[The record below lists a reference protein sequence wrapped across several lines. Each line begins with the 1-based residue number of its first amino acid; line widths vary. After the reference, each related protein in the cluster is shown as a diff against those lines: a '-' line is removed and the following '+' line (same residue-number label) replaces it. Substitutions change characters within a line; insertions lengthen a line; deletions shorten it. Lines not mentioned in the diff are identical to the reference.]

1 MTTNNNLPMTHK
13 KVNGNVSLYI
23 CLAAMGLF
31 CIPAGQRAHA
41 ADAESISASSAYQQQ
56 RITVHG
62 KVLDASGQPVPGAS
76 VIEAGTTNG
85 VNTGID
91 GAFSITVRSGASL
104 EVSCIGYETVKVSAS
119 ANMSV
124 TLREDSEF
132 LDEVVVVGFGTQKK
146 VNMTGSVSAV
156 DVDKAFGSKP
166 ITDVSKGLQGVVPG
180 LSISYSTN
188 DLNASPTMK
197 IRGTGSINGDNS
209 PLILLDGVEVPD
221 LSFVNP
227 DNIKSISVLKEAA
240 SSSIYGS
247 RAAWG
252 VVLITSKDG
261 SAVKDRVSITY
272 SNNFSWNQPIGLP
285 KYITDKEG
293 ILAQLEEGIIA
304 QKNVDGNRI
313 EAFGMFYDTIGAGI
327 SRWFDN
333 YSGNLSNPVYKYGE
347 DYEFIDGTPYY
358 YRVSDPNKEI
368 FKTSFSQTHNLTIN
382 GNAGK
387 TNYNISL
394 GYNKNDG
401 TLKAA
406 KKNDVK
412 RYNVNISTNTQVKKW
427 LNIGT
432 KVMYVEKEFEY
443 PYGYEASNGAMGL
456 LYYSM
461 RFPTFFPFGISDGSK
476 LADGTYANAKAATGE
491 GLYFR
496 HGNAYVANESICS
509 SKDQYLTLGG
519 NIKINI
525 APGLSFY
532 GDYTRG
538 RYNYENRTMR
548 QPYYVANWSFPSR
561 AAVTTQNFVERT
573 FVSKIMN
580 TYNAYFDYVIDIH
593 KQHNF
598 AVKVGANAEDLRYD
612 NQSVKVTGVQNPDM
626 PTLNLTDGKNEG
638 IVNES
643 LRHRATAGFF
653 GRINYNYKEKYLLE
667 VNGRY
672 DGSSSFRAGKQWAF
686 FSSASAG
693 YRISEEN
700 FWQNIKPYVPTLKIR
715 ASYGSVG
722 NQALSSWY
730 PYISTM
736 STKDVSWVGTDMNK
750 VSTTSTPAA
759 INADMTWEKIRTL
772 DLGFDAGFFN
782 NELNV
787 SFDWYQ
793 RRNIGML
800 VAGNE
805 IIRYAGI
812 ETAPLENGG
821 NLKTNGW
828 ELQIDYNH
836 SFNKDLA
843 VYGTF
848 TLSDAKSEITKW
860 NNTTGALNGWYKGKQ
875 IGEIWGFTTDRYFN
889 SSDLDADGNLKSSIP
904 DQSYLQNGSFR
915 FGAGDIKYKDLDDN
929 GKIDT
934 GNGTIDNH
942 GDLKRIGNQ
951 LPRYEYSLRLGA
963 MFKGIDFEILFQG
976 VGKRD
981 MWTTSSLFIPHA
993 AGAQMNIFE
1002 NQLDYWT
1009 EDNQNAKFPR
1019 PYVNGTFG
1027 SLSGLPGNSGI
1038 NNFAPQTKYL
1048 NNLAYLR
1055 IKNLTVGY
1063 TIPQKLT
1070 RKLYVEKLRFYFSA
1084 QNLFTF
1090 DHIDGVM
1097 DPECT
1102 GGWSSTF
1109 TNGIDM
1115 TYAGRAMPFNRQWT
1129 CGLQIT
1135 F

>member
-1 MTTNNNLPMTHK
+1 MIHEK
-13 KVNGNVSLYI
+13 KNGNVKLYI
-23 CLAAMGLF
+23 CLAAALCAYLPTGVNMY
-31 CIPAGQRAHA
+31 AARA
-41 ADAESISASSAYQQQ
+41 EKPSASNVYQQT
-56 RITVHG
+56 RILVSG
-62 KVLDASGQPVPGAS
+62 RILDSSGQPVPGAS
-76 VIEAGTTNG
+76 VIEKGTTNG
-85 VNTGID
+85 VNTDID
-91 GAFSITVRSGASL
+91 GKFTISVKSGASL
-104 EVSCIGYETVKVSAS
+104 EVSCIGYETVSVAAS
-119 ANMSV
+119 ENLSV
-124 TLREDSEF
+124 TLREDTQF

-146 VNMTGSVSAV
+146 VNMTGSVAAV

-180 LSISYSTN
+180 LSITYNSN

-197 IRGTGSINGDNS
+197 IRGTGSINGDNT

-227 DNIKSISVLKEAA
+227 DNIKSISVLKDAA

-261 SAVKDRVSITY
+261 SAVKDKVSITY

-285 KYITDKEG
+285 KYITDKKG
-293 ILAQLEEGIIA
+293 VLAQLEEGMIA
-304 QKNVDGNRI
+304 QKNVDGSRI
-313 EAFGMFYDTIGAGI
+313 EAFGMYYDTIGKGI
-327 SRWFDN
+327 TTWFDK

-347 DYEFIDGTPYY
+347 DYEFIEGTPYY

-368 FKTSFSQTHNLTIN
+368 FKTSFSQTHNLSVN
-382 GNAGK
+382 GNTGK
-387 TNYNISL
+387 TNYNIGL
-394 GYNKNDG
+394 GYTMNDG

-412 RYNVNISTNTQVKKW
+412 RYNLNLSTNTQVKNW

-432 KVMYVEKEFEY
+432 KVMYVEKEYEY
-443 PYGYEASNGAMGL
+443 PYGYSQSKGATGL
-456 LYYSM
+456 LYYVM
-461 RFPTFFPFGISDGSK
+461 RFPAFFPFGISDGSK
-476 LADGTYANAKAATGE
+476 LADGTYASDSAATGE

-519 NIKINI
+519 NVRINL

-538 RYNYENRTMR
+538 RYNYENRSMR
-548 QPYYVANWSFPSR
+548 QPYYVANWSFPKK
-561 AAVTTQNFVERT
+561 AAVTTNDFLERT
-573 FVSKIMN
+573 YVSKITN
-580 TYNAYFDYVIDIH
+580 TYNAYFDYLFDIQ

-598 AVKVGANAEDLRYD
+598 AIKVGANAEDLRYD
-612 NQSVKVTGVQNPDM
+612 SQSVKVNGVQDVEH

-638 IVNES
+638 IVDES

-667 VNGRY
+667 LNGRY
-672 DGSSSFRAGKQWAF
+672 DGSSSFRTGKQWAF

-693 YRISEEN
+693 YRISEEK
-700 FWQNIKPYVPTLKIR
+700 FWTNIKPYVPTLKVR

-722 NQALSSWY
+722 NQALDSWY

-736 STKDVSWVGTDMNK
+736 ATETVSWVGTDMNQ
-750 VSTTSTPAA
+750 VSTTTTPSAV
-759 INADMTWEKIRTL
+759 NPDMTWEKIRTL
-772 DLGFDAGFFN
+772 DIGFDAGFFN

-787 SFDWYQ
+787 TFDWYQ
-793 RRNIGML
+793 RRNVGML

-805 IIRYAGI
+805 IVRYAGI
-812 ETAPLENGG
+812 AVAPLENGG
-821 NLKTNGW
+821 DMKTNGW

-836 SFNKDLA
+836 AFNKDFA
-843 VYGTF
+843 IYGTF

-860 NNTTGALNGWYKGKQ
+860 NNTTGALNSWYKGKKL
-875 IGEIWGFTTDRYFN
+875 GEIWGFETDRYFN
-889 SSDLDADGNLKSSIP
+889 SSDVNPDGTLKTGTP

-915 FGAGDIKYKDLDDN
+915 FGAGDIKYKDLNKD

-934 GNGTIDNH
+934 GKGTIDDH

-951 LPRYEYSLRLGA
+951 LPRYEYSLRVGA
-963 MFKGIDFEILFQG
+963 MLKGFDVEVLLQG

-981 MWTTSSLFIPHA
+981 MWSTSSLFIPHA

-1009 EDNQNAKFPR
+1009 ESNQNARFPR
-1019 PYVNGTFG
+1019 PYINGAFG
-1027 SLSGLPGNSGI
+1027 SLSGLPGNSGC

-1055 IKNLTVGY
+1055 VKNFTVGY
-1063 TIPQKLT
+1063 TLPQNLT
-1070 RKLYVEKLRFYFSA
+1070 RKIFVEKLRFYFSA

-1090 DHIDGVM
+1090 DHIDGVI

-1102 GGWSSTF
+1102 GGSSKTY
-1109 TNGIDM
+1109 TNGMDM
-1115 TYAGRAMPFNRQWT
+1115 TMAGRAMPFNRQWS

>member
-1 MTTNNNLPMTHK
+1 MIHEK
-13 KVNGNVSLYI
+13 KNGNVKLYI
-23 CLAAMGLF
+23 CLAAALCAYLPTGVNMY
-31 CIPAGQRAHA
+31 AARA
-41 ADAESISASSAYQQQ
+41 ERPSASNVYQQT
-56 RITVHG
+56 RILVSG
-62 KVLDASGQPVPGAS
+62 RILDSSGQPVPGAS
-76 VIEAGTTNG
+76 VIEKGTTNG
-85 VNTGID
+85 VNTDID
-91 GAFSITVRSGASL
+91 GKFTISVKSGSSL
-104 EVSCIGYETVKVSAS
+104 EVSCIGYETVSVAAS
-119 ANMSV
+119 ENLSV
-124 TLREDSEF
+124 TLREDTQF

-146 VNMTGSVSAV
+146 VNMTGSVAAV

-180 LSISYSTN
+180 LSITYNSN

-197 IRGTGSINGDNS
+197 IRGTGSINGDNT

-227 DNIKSISVLKEAA
+227 DNIKSISVLKDAA
-240 SSSIYGS
+240 SASIYGS

-261 SAVKDRVSITY
+261 SAVKDKVSITY

-293 ILAQLEEGIIA
+293 VLAQLEEGMLA
-304 QKNVDGNRI
+304 QKNVDGSRI
-313 EAFGMFYDTIGAGI
+313 EAFGMYYDTIGKGI
-327 SRWFDN
+327 TTWFDK

-347 DYEFIDGTPYY
+347 DYEFIEGTPYY

-368 FKTSFSQTHNLTIN
+368 FKTSFSQTHNLSVN
-382 GNAGK
+382 GNTGK
-387 TNYNISL
+387 TNYNIGL
-394 GYNKNDG
+394 GYTMNDG

-412 RYNVNISTNTQVKKW
+412 RYNLNLSTNTQVKNW

-432 KVMYVEKEFEY
+432 KVMYVEKEYEY
-443 PYGYEASNGAMGL
+443 PYGYSQSKGATGL
-456 LYYSM
+456 LYYVM
-461 RFPTFFPFGISDGSK
+461 RFPAFFPFGISDGSK
-476 LADGTYANAKAATGE
+476 LADGTYASESAATGE

-519 NIKINI
+519 NVRINL

-538 RYNYENRTMR
+538 RYNYENRSMR
-548 QPYYVANWSFPSR
+548 QPYYVANWSFPKK
-561 AAVTTQNFVERT
+561 AAFTTKDFLERT
-573 FVSKIMN
+573 YVSKITN
-580 TYNAYFDYVIDIH
+580 TYNAYFDYLFDIQ

-598 AVKVGANAEDLRYD
+598 AIKVGANAEDLRYD
-612 NQSVKVTGVQNPDM
+612 SQSVEVNGVQDLEH

-638 IVNES
+638 IVDES

-667 VNGRY
+667 LNGRY
-672 DGSSSFRAGKQWAF
+672 DGSSSFRTGKQWAF

-693 YRISEEN
+693 YRISEEK
-700 FWQNIKPYVPTLKIR
+700 FWTNIKPYVPTLKVR

-722 NQALSSWY
+722 NQALASWY

-736 STKDVSWVGTDMNK
+736 ATETVSWVGTDMNQ
-750 VSTTSTPAA
+750 VSTTTTPSAV
-759 INADMTWEKIRTL
+759 NPDMTWEKIRTL
-772 DLGFDAGFFN
+772 DIGFDAGFFN

-787 SFDWYQ
+787 TFDWYQ
-793 RRNIGML
+793 RRNVGML

-805 IIRYAGI
+805 IVRYAGI
-812 ETAPLENGG
+812 AVAPLENGG
-821 NLKTNGW
+821 DMKTNGW

-836 SFNKDLA
+836 AFNKDFA
-843 VYGTF
+843 IYGTF

-860 NNTTGALNGWYKGKQ
+860 NNTTGALNSWYKGKKL
-875 IGEIWGFTTDRYFN
+875 GEIWGFETDRYFN
-889 SSDLDADGNLKSSIP
+889 SSDVNPDGTLKTGTP

-915 FGAGDIKYKDLDDN
+915 FGAGDIKYKDLNND

-934 GNGTIDNH
+934 GKGTIDDH

-951 LPRYEYSLRLGA
+951 LPRYEYSLRVGA
-963 MFKGIDFEILFQG
+963 MLKGFDVEVLLQG

-981 MWTTSSLFIPHA
+981 MWSTSSLFIPHA

-1009 EDNQNAKFPR
+1009 ESNQNARFPR
-1019 PYVNGTFG
+1019 PYINGAFG
-1027 SLSGLPGNSGI
+1027 SLSGLPGNSGC

-1055 IKNLTVGY
+1055 VKNFTVGY
-1063 TIPQKLT
+1063 TLPQNLT
-1070 RKLYVEKLRFYFSA
+1070 RKIFVEKLRFYFSA

-1102 GGWSSTF
+1102 GGSSKSY
-1109 TNGIDM
+1109 TNGMDM
-1115 TYAGRAMPFNRQWT
+1115 TMAGRAMPFNRQWS

>member
-1 MTTNNNLPMTHK
+1 MIHEK
-13 KVNGNVSLYI
+13 KNGNVKLYI
-23 CLAAMGLF
+23 CLAAALCAYLPTGVNMY
-31 CIPAGQRAHA
+31 AARA
-41 ADAESISASSAYQQQ
+41 EKPSASNVYQQT
-56 RITVHG
+56 RILVSG
-62 KVLDASGQPVPGAS
+62 RILDSSGQPVPGAS
-76 VIEAGTTNG
+76 VIEKGTTNG
-85 VNTGID
+85 VNTDID
-91 GAFSITVRSGASL
+91 GKFTISVKSGSSL
-104 EVSCIGYETVKVSAS
+104 EVSCIGYETVSVAAS
-119 ANMSV
+119 ENLSV
-124 TLREDSEF
+124 TLREDTQF

-146 VNMTGSVSAV
+146 VNMTGSVAAV

-180 LSISYSTN
+180 LSITYNSN

-197 IRGTGSINGDNS
+197 IRGTGSINGDNT

-227 DNIKSISVLKEAA
+227 DNIKSISVLKDAA
-240 SSSIYGS
+240 SASIYGS

-261 SAVKDRVSITY
+261 SAVKDKVSITY

-293 ILAQLEEGIIA
+293 VLAQLEEGMLA
-304 QKNVDGNRI
+304 QKNVDGSRI
-313 EAFGMFYDTIGAGI
+313 EAFGMYYDTIGKGI
-327 SRWFDN
+327 TTWFDK

-347 DYEFIDGTPYY
+347 DYEFIEGTPYY

-368 FKTSFSQTHNLTIN
+368 FKTSFSQTHNLSVN
-382 GNAGK
+382 GNTGK
-387 TNYNISL
+387 TNYNIGL
-394 GYNKNDG
+394 GYTMNDG

-412 RYNVNISTNTQVKKW
+412 RYNLNLSTNTQVKNW

-432 KVMYVEKEFEY
+432 KVMYVEKEYEY
-443 PYGYEASNGAMGL
+443 PYGYSQSKGATGL
-456 LYYSM
+456 LYYVM
-461 RFPTFFPFGISDGSK
+461 RFPAFFPFGISDGSK
-476 LADGTYANAKAATGE
+476 LADGTYASESAATGE

-519 NIKINI
+519 NVRINL

-538 RYNYENRTMR
+538 RYNYENRSMR
-548 QPYYVANWSFPSR
+548 QPYYVANWSFPKK
-561 AAVTTQNFVERT
+561 AAFTTKDFLERT
-573 FVSKIMN
+573 YVSKITN
-580 TYNAYFDYVIDIH
+580 TYNAYFDYLFDIQ

-598 AVKVGANAEDLRYD
+598 AIKVGANAEDLRYD
-612 NQSVKVTGVQNPDM
+612 SQSVEVNGVQDLEH

-638 IVNES
+638 IVDES

-667 VNGRY
+667 LNGRY
-672 DGSSSFRAGKQWAF
+672 DGSSSFRTGKQWAF

-693 YRISEEN
+693 YRISEEK
-700 FWQNIKPYVPTLKIR
+700 FWTNIKPYVPTLKVR

-722 NQALSSWY
+722 NQALASWY

-736 STKDVSWVGTDMNK
+736 ATETVGWVGTDMNN
-750 VSTTSTPAA
+750 VSTTTTPSAV
-759 INADMTWEKIRTL
+759 NPDMTWEKIRTL
-772 DLGFDAGFFN
+772 DIGFDAGFFN

-787 SFDWYQ
+787 TFDWYQ
-793 RRNIGML
+793 RRNVGML

-805 IIRYAGI
+805 IVRYAGI
-812 ETAPLENGG
+812 AVAPLENGG
-821 NLKTNGW
+821 DMKTNGW

-836 SFNKDLA
+836 AFNKDFA
-843 VYGTF
+843 IYGTF

-860 NNTTGALNGWYKGKQ
+860 NNTTGALNSWYKGKKL
-875 IGEIWGFTTDRYFN
+875 GEIWGFETDRYFN
-889 SSDLDADGNLKSSIP
+889 SSDVNPDGTLKTGTP

-915 FGAGDIKYKDLDDN
+915 FGAGDIKYKDLNKD

-934 GNGTIDNH
+934 GKGTIDDH

-951 LPRYEYSLRLGA
+951 LPRYEYSLRVGA
-963 MFKGIDFEILFQG
+963 MLKGFDVEVLLQG

-981 MWTTSSLFIPHA
+981 MWSTSSLFIPHA

-1009 EDNQNAKFPR
+1009 ESNQNARFPR
-1019 PYVNGTFG
+1019 PYINGAFG
-1027 SLSGLPGNSGI
+1027 SLSGLPGNSGC

-1055 IKNLTVGY
+1055 VKNFTVGY
-1063 TIPQKLT
+1063 TLPQNLT
-1070 RKLYVEKLRFYFSA
+1070 RKIFVEKLRFYFSA

-1102 GGWSSTF
+1102 GGSSKSY
-1109 TNGIDM
+1109 TNGMDM
-1115 TYAGRAMPFNRQWT
+1115 TMAGRAMPFNRQWS

>member
-1 MTTNNNLPMTHK
+1 MIHEK
-13 KVNGNVSLYI
+13 KNGNVKLYI
-23 CLAAMGLF
+23 CLAAALCAYLPTGVNMY
-31 CIPAGQRAHA
+31 AARA
-41 ADAESISASSAYQQQ
+41 EKPSASNVYQQT
-56 RITVHG
+56 RILVSG
-62 KVLDASGQPVPGAS
+62 RILDSSGQPVPGAS
-76 VIEAGTTNG
+76 VIEKGTTNG
-85 VNTGID
+85 VNTDID
-91 GAFSITVRSGASL
+91 GKFTISVKSGSSL
-104 EVSCIGYETVKVSAS
+104 EVSCIGYETVSVAAS
-119 ANMSV
+119 ENMSV
-124 TLREDSEF
+124 TLKEDTQF

-146 VNMTGSVSAV
+146 VNMTGSVAAV

-180 LSISYSTN
+180 LSITYNSN

-197 IRGTGSINGDNS
+197 IRGTGSINGDNT

-227 DNIKSISVLKEAA
+227 DNIKSISVLKDAA
-240 SSSIYGS
+240 SASIYGS

-261 SAVKDRVSITY
+261 SAVKDKVSITY

-293 ILAQLEEGIIA
+293 VLAQLEEGMLA
-304 QKNVDGNRI
+304 QKNVDGSRI
-313 EAFGMFYDTIGAGI
+313 EAFGMYYDTIGKGI
-327 SRWFDN
+327 TTWFDK

-347 DYEFIDGTPYY
+347 DYEFIEGTPYY

-368 FKTSFSQTHNLTIN
+368 FKTSFSQTHNLSVN
-382 GNAGK
+382 GNTGK
-387 TNYNISL
+387 TNYNIGL
-394 GYNKNDG
+394 GYTMNDG

-412 RYNVNISTNTQVKKW
+412 RYNLNLSTNTQVKNW

-432 KVMYVEKEFEY
+432 KVMYVEKEYEY
-443 PYGYEASNGAMGL
+443 PYGYSQSKGATGL
-456 LYYSM
+456 LYYVM

-476 LADGTYANAKAATGE
+476 LADGTYASDSAATGE

-519 NIKINI
+519 NVRINL

-538 RYNYENRTMR
+538 RYNYENRSMR
-548 QPYYVANWSFPSR
+548 QPYYVANWSFPKK
-561 AAVTTQNFVERT
+561 AAVITNDFLERT
-573 FVSKIMN
+573 YVSKITN
-580 TYNAYFDYVIDIH
+580 TYNAYFDYLFDIQ

-598 AVKVGANAEDLRYD
+598 AIKVGANAEDLRYD
-612 NQSVKVTGVQNPDM
+612 NQSVKVNGVQDVEH

-638 IVNES
+638 IVDES

-667 VNGRY
+667 LNGRY
-672 DGSSSFRAGKQWAF
+672 DGSSSFRTGKQWAF

-693 YRISEEN
+693 YRISEEK
-700 FWQNIKPYVPTLKIR
+700 FWTNIKPYVPTLKVR

-722 NQALSSWY
+722 NQALESWY

-736 STKDVSWVGTDMNK
+736 ATETVSWIGTDMNQ
-750 VSTTSTPAA
+750 VSTTTTPSAV
-759 INADMTWEKIRTL
+759 NPDMTWEKIRTL
-772 DLGFDAGFFN
+772 DIGFDAGFFN

-787 SFDWYQ
+787 TFDWYQ
-793 RRNIGML
+793 RRNVGML

-805 IIRYAGI
+805 IVRYAGI
-812 ETAPLENGG
+812 AVAPLENGG
-821 NLKTNGW
+821 DMKTNGW

-836 SFNKDLA
+836 AFNKDFA
-843 VYGTF
+843 IYGTF

-860 NNTTGALNGWYKGKQ
+860 NNTTGALNSWYKGKKL
-875 IGEIWGFTTDRYFN
+875 GEIWGFETDRYFN
-889 SSDLDADGNLKSSIP
+889 SSDVNPDGTLKTGTP

-915 FGAGDIKYKDLDDN
+915 FGAGDIKYKDLNKD

-934 GNGTIDNH
+934 GKGTIDDH

-951 LPRYEYSLRLGA
+951 LPRYEYSLRVGA
-963 MFKGIDFEILFQG
+963 MLKGFDVEVLLQG

-981 MWTTSSLFIPHA
+981 MWSTSSLFIPHA

-1009 EDNQNAKFPR
+1009 ESNQNARFPR
-1019 PYVNGTFG
+1019 PYINGAFG
-1027 SLSGLPGNSGI
+1027 SLSGLPGNSGC

-1055 IKNLTVGY
+1055 IKNFTVGY
-1063 TIPQKLT
+1063 TLPQNLT
-1070 RKLYVEKLRFYFSA
+1070 RKIFVEKLRFYFSA

-1102 GGWSSTF
+1102 GGSSKSY
-1109 TNGIDM
+1109 TNGMDM
-1115 TYAGRAMPFNRQWT
+1115 TMAGRAMPFNRQWS

>member
-1 MTTNNNLPMTHK
+1 MIHEK
-13 KVNGNVSLYI
+13 KNGNVKLYI
-23 CLAAMGLF
+23 CLAAALCAYLPTGVNMY
-31 CIPAGQRAHA
+31 AARA
-41 ADAESISASSAYQQQ
+41 EKPSASNVYQQT
-56 RITVHG
+56 RILVSG
-62 KVLDASGQPVPGAS
+62 RILDSSGQPVPGAS
-76 VIEAGTTNG
+76 VIEKGTTNG
-85 VNTGID
+85 VNTDID
-91 GAFSITVRSGASL
+91 GKFTISVKSGSSL
-104 EVSCIGYETVKVSAS
+104 EVSCIGYETVSVAAS
-119 ANMSV
+119 ENLSV
-124 TLREDSEF
+124 TLREDTQF

-146 VNMTGSVSAV
+146 VNMTGSVAAV

-180 LSISYSTN
+180 LSITYNSN

-197 IRGTGSINGDNS
+197 IRGTGSINGDNT

-227 DNIKSISVLKEAA
+227 DNIKSISVLKDAA

-261 SAVKDRVSITY
+261 SAVKDKVSITY

-285 KYITDKEG
+285 KYITDKKG
-293 ILAQLEEGIIA
+293 VLAQLEEGMIA
-304 QKNVDGNRI
+304 QKNVDGSRI
-313 EAFGMFYDTIGAGI
+313 EAFGMYYDTIGKGI
-327 SRWFDN
+327 TTWFDK

-347 DYEFIDGTPYY
+347 DYEFIEGTPYY

-368 FKTSFSQTHNLTIN
+368 FKTSFSQTHNLSVN
-382 GNAGK
+382 GNTGK
-387 TNYNISL
+387 TNYNIGL
-394 GYNKNDG
+394 GYTMNDG

-412 RYNVNISTNTQVKKW
+412 RYNLNLSTNTQVKNW

-432 KVMYVEKEFEY
+432 KVMYVEKEYEY
-443 PYGYEASNGAMGL
+443 PYGYSQSKGATGL
-456 LYYSM
+456 LYYVM
-461 RFPTFFPFGISDGSK
+461 RFPAFFPFGISDGSK
-476 LADGTYANAKAATGE
+476 LADGTYASDEAATGE

-519 NIKINI
+519 NVRINL

-538 RYNYENRTMR
+538 RYNYENRSMR
-548 QPYYVANWSFPSR
+548 QPYYVANWSFPKK
-561 AAVTTQNFVERT
+561 AAVTTNDFLERT
-573 FVSKIMN
+573 YVSKITN
-580 TYNAYFDYVIDIH
+580 TYNAYFDYLFDIQ

-598 AVKVGANAEDLRYD
+598 AIKVGANAEDLRYD
-612 NQSVKVTGVQNPDM
+612 SQSVKVNGVQDVEH

-638 IVNES
+638 IVDES

-667 VNGRY
+667 LNGRY
-672 DGSSSFRAGKQWAF
+672 DGSSSFRTGKQWAF

-693 YRISEEN
+693 YRISEEK
-700 FWQNIKPYVPTLKIR
+700 FWTNIKPYVPTLKVR

-722 NQALSSWY
+722 NQALDSWY

-736 STKDVSWVGTDMNK
+736 ATETVSWVGTDMNH
-750 VSTTSTPAA
+750 VSTTTTPSAV
-759 INADMTWEKIRTL
+759 NPDMTWEKIRTL
-772 DLGFDAGFFN
+772 DIGFDAGFFN

-787 SFDWYQ
+787 TFDWYQ
-793 RRNIGML
+793 RRNVGML

-805 IIRYAGI
+805 IVRYAGI
-812 ETAPLENGG
+812 AVAPLENGG
-821 NLKTNGW
+821 DMKTNGW

-836 SFNKDLA
+836 AFNKDFA
-843 VYGTF
+843 IYGTF

-860 NNTTGALNGWYKGKQ
+860 NNTTGALNSWYKGKKL
-875 IGEIWGFTTDRYFN
+875 GEIWGFETDRYFN
-889 SSDLDADGNLKSSIP
+889 SSDVNPDGTLKTGTP

-915 FGAGDIKYKDLDDN
+915 FGAGDIKYKDLNND

-934 GNGTIDNH
+934 GKGTIDDH

-951 LPRYEYSLRLGA
+951 LPRYEYSLRVGA
-963 MFKGIDFEILFQG
+963 MLKGFDVEVLLQG

-981 MWTTSSLFIPHA
+981 MWSTSSLFVPHA

-1009 EDNQNAKFPR
+1009 ESNQNARFPR
-1019 PYVNGTFG
+1019 PYINGAFG
-1027 SLSGLPGNSGI
+1027 SLSGLPGNSGC

-1055 IKNLTVGY
+1055 VKNFTVGY
-1063 TIPQKLT
+1063 TLPQNLT
-1070 RKLYVEKLRFYFSA
+1070 RKIFVEKLRFYFSA

-1102 GGWSSTF
+1102 GGSSKTY
-1109 TNGIDM
+1109 TNGMDM
-1115 TYAGRAMPFNRQWT
+1115 TMAGRAMPFNRQWS

>member
-1 MTTNNNLPMTHK
+1 MIHEK
-13 KVNGNVSLYI
+13 KNGNVKLYI
-23 CLAAMGLF
+23 CLAAALCAYLPTGVNMY
-31 CIPAGQRAHA
+31 AARA
-41 ADAESISASSAYQQQ
+41 EKPSASNVYQQT
-56 RITVHG
+56 RILVSG
-62 KVLDASGQPVPGAS
+62 RILDSSGQPVPGAS
-76 VIEAGTTNG
+76 VIEKGTTNG
-85 VNTGID
+85 VNTDID
-91 GAFSITVRSGASL
+91 GKFTISVKSGASL
-104 EVSCIGYETVKVSAS
+104 EVSCIGYETISVAAS
-119 ANMSV
+119 ENMSV
-124 TLREDSEF
+124 TLKEDTQF

-146 VNMTGSVSAV
+146 VNMTGSVAAV

-180 LSISYSTN
+180 LSITYNSN

-197 IRGTGSINGDNS
+197 IRGTGSINGDNT

-227 DNIKSISVLKEAA
+227 DNIKSISVLKDAA
-240 SSSIYGS
+240 SASIYGS

-261 SAVKDRVSITY
+261 SAVKDKVSITY

-293 ILAQLEEGIIA
+293 VLAQLEEGMLA
-304 QKNVDGNRI
+304 QKNVDGSRI
-313 EAFGMFYDTIGAGI
+313 EAFGMYYDTIGKGI
-327 SRWFDN
+327 TTWFDK

-347 DYEFIDGTPYY
+347 DYEFIEGTPYY

-368 FKTSFSQTHNLTIN
+368 FKTSFSQTHNLSVN
-382 GNAGK
+382 GNTGK
-387 TNYNISL
+387 TNYNIGL
-394 GYNKNDG
+394 GYTMNDG

-412 RYNVNISTNTQVKKW
+412 RYNLNLSTNTQVKNW

-432 KVMYVEKEFEY
+432 KVMYVEKEYEY
-443 PYGYEASNGAMGL
+443 PYGYSQSKGATGL
-456 LYYSM
+456 LYYVM

-476 LADGTYANAKAATGE
+476 LADGTYASDSAATGE

-519 NIKINI
+519 NVRINL
-525 APGLSFY
+525 APGLSFH

-538 RYNYENRTMR
+538 RYNYENRSMR
-548 QPYYVANWSFPSR
+548 QPYYVANWSFPKK
-561 AAVTTQNFVERT
+561 AAVTTNDFLERT
-573 FVSKIMN
+573 YVSKITN
-580 TYNAYFDYVIDIH
+580 TYNAYFDYLFDIQ

-598 AVKVGANAEDLRYD
+598 AIKVGANAEDLRYD
-612 NQSVKVTGVQNPDM
+612 NQSVKVNGVQDVEH

-638 IVNES
+638 IVDES

-667 VNGRY
+667 LNGRY
-672 DGSSSFRAGKQWAF
+672 DGSSPFRTGKQWAF

-693 YRISEEN
+693 YRISEEK
-700 FWQNIKPYVPTLKIR
+700 FWTNIKPYVPTLKVR

-722 NQALSSWY
+722 NQALESWY

-736 STKDVSWVGTDMNK
+736 ATETVSWIGTDMNQ
-750 VSTTSTPAA
+750 VSTTTTPSAV
-759 INADMTWEKIRTL
+759 NPDMTWEKIRTL
-772 DLGFDAGFFN
+772 DIGFDAGFFN

-787 SFDWYQ
+787 TFDWYQ
-793 RRNIGML
+793 RRNVGML

-805 IIRYAGI
+805 IVRYAGI
-812 ETAPLENGG
+812 AVAPLENGG
-821 NLKTNGW
+821 DMKTNGW

-836 SFNKDLA
+836 AFNKDFA
-843 VYGTF
+843 IYGTF

-860 NNTTGALNGWYKGKQ
+860 NNTTGALNSWYKGKKL
-875 IGEIWGFTTDRYFN
+875 GEIWGFETDRYFN
-889 SSDLDADGNLKSSIP
+889 SSDVNPDGTLKTGTP

-915 FGAGDIKYKDLDDN
+915 FGAGDIKYKDLNKD

-934 GNGTIDNH
+934 GKGTIDDH

-951 LPRYEYSLRLGA
+951 LPRYEYSLRVGA
-963 MFKGIDFEILFQG
+963 MLKGFDVEVLLQG

-981 MWTTSSLFIPHA
+981 MWSTSSLFIPHA
-993 AGAQMNIFE
+993 AGVQMNIFE

-1009 EDNQNAKFPR
+1009 ESNQNARFPR
-1019 PYVNGTFG
+1019 PYINGAFG
-1027 SLSGLPGNSGI
+1027 SLSGLPGNSGC

-1055 IKNLTVGY
+1055 VKNFTVGY
-1063 TIPQKLT
+1063 TLPQNLT
-1070 RKLYVEKLRFYFSA
+1070 RKIFVEKLRFYFSA

-1102 GGWSSTF
+1102 GGSSKSY
-1109 TNGIDM
+1109 TNGMDM
-1115 TYAGRAMPFNRQWT
+1115 TMAGRAMPFNRQWS
-1129 CGLQIT
+1129 CGLHIT

>member
-1 MTTNNNLPMTHK
+1 MIHEK
-13 KVNGNVSLYI
+13 KNGNVKLYI
-23 CLAAMGLF
+23 CLAAALCAYLPTGVNMY
-31 CIPAGQRAHA
+31 AARA
-41 ADAESISASSAYQQQ
+41 EKPSASNVYQQT
-56 RITVHG
+56 RILVSG
-62 KVLDASGQPVPGAS
+62 RILDSSGQPVPGAS
-76 VIEAGTTNG
+76 IIEKGTTNG
-85 VNTGID
+85 VNTDID
-91 GAFSITVRSGASL
+91 GKFTISVKSGSSL
-104 EVSCIGYETVKVSAS
+104 EVSCIGYETVSVAAS
-119 ANMSV
+119 ENLSV
-124 TLREDSEF
+124 TLKEDTQF

-146 VNMTGSVSAV
+146 VNMTGSVAAV

-180 LSISYSTN
+180 LSITYNSN

-197 IRGTGSINGDNS
+197 IRGTGSINGDNT

-227 DNIKSISVLKEAA
+227 DNIKSISVLKDAA
-240 SSSIYGS
+240 SASIYGS

-261 SAVKDRVSITY
+261 SAVKDKVSITY

-293 ILAQLEEGIIA
+293 VLAQLEEGMLA
-304 QKNVDGNRI
+304 QKNVDGSRI
-313 EAFGMFYDTIGAGI
+313 EAFGMYYDTIGKGI
-327 SRWFDN
+327 TTWFDK

-347 DYEFIDGTPYY
+347 DYEFIEGTPYY

-368 FKTSFSQTHNLTIN
+368 FKTSFSQTHNLSVT
-382 GNAGK
+382 GNTGK
-387 TNYNISL
+387 TNYNIGL
-394 GYNKNDG
+394 GYTMNDG

-412 RYNVNISTNTQVKKW
+412 RYNLNLSTNTQVKNW

-432 KVMYVEKEFEY
+432 KVMYVEKEYEY
-443 PYGYEASNGAMGL
+443 PYGYSQSKGATGL
-456 LYYSM
+456 LYYVM

-476 LADGTYANAKAATGE
+476 LADGTYASESAATGE

-519 NIKINI
+519 NVRINL

-538 RYNYENRTMR
+538 RYNYENRSMR
-548 QPYYVANWSFPSR
+548 QPYYVANWSFPKK
-561 AAVTTQNFVERT
+561 AAVTTNDFLERSY
-573 FVSKIMN
+573 VSKITN
-580 TYNAYFDYVIDIH
+580 TYNAYFDYLFDIQ

-598 AVKVGANAEDLRYD
+598 AIKVGANAEDLRYD
-612 NQSVKVTGVQNPDM
+612 NQSVKVNGVQDVEH

-638 IVNES
+638 IVDES

-667 VNGRY
+667 LNGRY
-672 DGSSSFRAGKQWAF
+672 DGSSSFRTGKQWAF

-693 YRISEEN
+693 YRISEEK
-700 FWQNIKPYVPTLKIR
+700 FWTNIKPYVPTLKVR

-722 NQALSSWY
+722 NQALDSWY

-736 STKDVSWVGTDMNK
+736 ATETVSWIGTDMNQ
-750 VSTTSTPAA
+750 VSTTTTPSAV
-759 INADMTWEKIRTL
+759 NPDMTWEKIRTL
-772 DLGFDAGFFN
+772 DIGFDAGFFN

-787 SFDWYQ
+787 TFDWYQ
-793 RRNIGML
+793 RRNVGML

-805 IIRYAGI
+805 IVRYAGI
-812 ETAPLENGG
+812 AVAPLENGG
-821 NLKTNGW
+821 DMKTNGW

-836 SFNKDLA
+836 AFNKDFA
-843 VYGTF
+843 IYGTF

-860 NNTTGALNGWYKGKQ
+860 NNTTGALNSWYKGKKL
-875 IGEIWGFTTDRYFN
+875 GEIWGFETDRYFN
-889 SSDLDADGNLKSSIP
+889 SSDMNPDGTLKTGTP

-915 FGAGDIKYKDLDDN
+915 FGAGDIKYKDLNND

-934 GNGTIDNH
+934 GKGTIDDH

-951 LPRYEYSLRLGA
+951 LPRYEYSLRVGA
-963 MFKGIDFEILFQG
+963 MLKGFDVEVLLQG

-981 MWTTSSLFIPHA
+981 MWSTSSLFIPHA

-1009 EDNQNAKFPR
+1009 ESNQNARFPR
-1019 PYVNGTFG
+1019 PYINGAFG
-1027 SLSGLPGNSGI
+1027 SLSGLPGNSGC

-1055 IKNLTVGY
+1055 VKNFTVGY
-1063 TIPQKLT
+1063 TLPQNLT
-1070 RKLYVEKLRFYFSA
+1070 RKIFVEKLRFYFSA

-1102 GGWSSTF
+1102 GGSSKSY
-1109 TNGIDM
+1109 TNGMDM
-1115 TYAGRAMPFNRQWT
+1115 TMAGRAMPFNRQWS

>member
-1 MTTNNNLPMTHK
+1 MIHEK
-13 KVNGNVSLYI
+13 KNGNVKLYI
-23 CLAAMGLF
+23 CLAAALCAYLPTGVNMY
-31 CIPAGQRAHA
+31 AARA
-41 ADAESISASSAYQQQ
+41 EKPSASNVYQQT
-56 RITVHG
+56 RILVSG
-62 KVLDASGQPVPGAS
+62 RILDSSGQPVPGAS
-76 VIEAGTTNG
+76 IIEKGTTNG
-85 VNTGID
+85 VNTDID
-91 GAFSITVRSGASL
+91 GKFTISVKSGSSL
-104 EVSCIGYETVKVSAS
+104 EVSCIGYETVSVAAS
-119 ANMSV
+119 ENLSV
-124 TLREDSEF
+124 TLREDTQF

-146 VNMTGSVSAV
+146 VNMTGSVAAV

-180 LSISYSTN
+180 LSITYNSN

-197 IRGTGSINGDNS
+197 IRGTGSINGDNT

-227 DNIKSISVLKEAA
+227 DNIKSISVLKDAA
-240 SSSIYGS
+240 SASIYGS

-261 SAVKDRVSITY
+261 SAVKDKVSITY

-293 ILAQLEEGIIA
+293 VLAQLEEGMLA
-304 QKNVDGNRI
+304 QKNVDGSRI
-313 EAFGMFYDTIGAGI
+313 EAFGMYYDTIGKGI
-327 SRWFDN
+327 TTWFDK

-347 DYEFIDGTPYY
+347 DYEFIEGTPYY

-368 FKTSFSQTHNLTIN
+368 FKTSFSQTHNLSVT
-382 GNAGK
+382 GNTGK
-387 TNYNISL
+387 TNYNIGL
-394 GYNKNDG
+394 GYTMNDG

-412 RYNVNISTNTQVKKW
+412 RYNLNLSTNTQVKNW

-432 KVMYVEKEFEY
+432 KVMYVEKEYEY
-443 PYGYEASNGAMGL
+443 PYGYSQSKGATGL
-456 LYYSM
+456 LYYVM

-476 LADGTYANAKAATGE
+476 LDDGTYASESAATGE

-519 NIKINI
+519 NVRINL

-538 RYNYENRTMR
+538 RYNYENRSMR
-548 QPYYVANWSFPSR
+548 QPYYVANWSFPKK
-561 AAVTTQNFVERT
+561 AAVTTNDFLERSY
-573 FVSKIMN
+573 VSKITN
-580 TYNAYFDYVIDIH
+580 TYNAYFDYLFDIQ

-598 AVKVGANAEDLRYD
+598 AIKVGANAEDLRYD
-612 NQSVKVTGVQNPDM
+612 NQSVKVNGVQDVEH

-638 IVNES
+638 IVDES

-667 VNGRY
+667 LNGRY
-672 DGSSSFRAGKQWAF
+672 DGSSSFRTGKQWAF

-693 YRISEEN
+693 YRISEEK
-700 FWQNIKPYVPTLKIR
+700 FWTNIKPYVPTLKVR

-722 NQALSSWY
+722 NQALDSWY

-736 STKDVSWVGTDMNK
+736 ATETVSWIGTDMNQ
-750 VSTTSTPAA
+750 VSTTTTPSAV
-759 INADMTWEKIRTL
+759 NPDMTWEKIRTL
-772 DLGFDAGFFN
+772 DIGFDAGFFN

-787 SFDWYQ
+787 TFDWYQ
-793 RRNIGML
+793 RRNVGML

-805 IIRYAGI
+805 IVRYAGI
-812 ETAPLENGG
+812 AVAPLENGG
-821 NLKTNGW
+821 DMKTNGW

-836 SFNKDLA
+836 AFNKDFA
-843 VYGTF
+843 IYGTF

-860 NNTTGALNGWYKGKQ
+860 NNTTGALNSWYKGKKL
-875 IGEIWGFTTDRYFN
+875 GEIWGFETDRYFN
-889 SSDLDADGNLKSSIP
+889 SSDVNPDGTLKTGTP

-915 FGAGDIKYKDLDDN
+915 FGAGDIKYKDLNKD

-934 GNGTIDNH
+934 GKGTIDDH

-951 LPRYEYSLRLGA
+951 LPRYEYSLRVGA
-963 MFKGIDFEILFQG
+963 MLKGFDVEVLLQG

-981 MWTTSSLFIPHA
+981 MWSTSSLFIPHA

-1009 EDNQNAKFPR
+1009 ESNQNARFPR
-1019 PYVNGTFG
+1019 PYINGAFG
-1027 SLSGLPGNSGI
+1027 SLSGLPGNSGC

-1055 IKNLTVGY
+1055 IKNFTVGY
-1063 TIPQKLT
+1063 TLPQNLT
-1070 RKLYVEKLRFYFSA
+1070 RKIFVEKLRFYFSA

-1102 GGWSSTF
+1102 GGSSKSY
-1109 TNGIDM
+1109 TNGMDM
-1115 TYAGRAMPFNRQWT
+1115 TMAGRAMPFNRQWS

>member
-1 MTTNNNLPMTHK
+1 MIHEK
-13 KVNGNVSLYI
+13 KNGNVKLYI
-23 CLAAMGLF
+23 CLAAALCAYLPTGVNMY
-31 CIPAGQRAHA
+31 AARA
-41 ADAESISASSAYQQQ
+41 EKPSASNVYQQT
-56 RITVHG
+56 RILVSG
-62 KVLDASGQPVPGAS
+62 RILDSSGQPVPGAS
-76 VIEAGTTNG
+76 IIEKGTTNG
-85 VNTGID
+85 VNTDID
-91 GAFSITVRSGASL
+91 GKFTISVKAGSSL
-104 EVSCIGYETVKVSAS
+104 EVSCIGYETVSVAAS
-119 ANMSV
+119 ENLSV
-124 TLREDSEF
+124 TLREDTQF

-146 VNMTGSVSAV
+146 VNMTGSVAAV

-180 LSISYSTN
+180 LSITYNSN

-197 IRGTGSINGDNS
+197 IRGTGSINGDNT

-227 DNIKSISVLKEAA
+227 DNIKSISVLKDAA
-240 SSSIYGS
+240 SASIYGS

-261 SAVKDRVSITY
+261 SAVKDKVSITY

-293 ILAQLEEGIIA
+293 VLAQLEEGMLA
-304 QKNVDGNRI
+304 QKNVDGSRI
-313 EAFGMFYDTIGAGI
+313 EAFGMYYDTIGKGI
-327 SRWFDN
+327 TTWFDK

-347 DYEFIDGTPYY
+347 DYEFIEGTPYY

-368 FKTSFSQTHNLTIN
+368 FKTSFSQTHNLSVT
-382 GNAGK
+382 GNTGK
-387 TNYNISL
+387 TNYNIGL
-394 GYNKNDG
+394 GYTMNDG

-412 RYNVNISTNTQVKKW
+412 RYNLNLSTNTQVKNW

-432 KVMYVEKEFEY
+432 KVMYVEKEYKY
-443 PYGYEASNGAMGL
+443 PYGYSQSKGATGL
-456 LYYSM
+456 LYYVM

-476 LADGTYANAKAATGE
+476 LADGTYASESAATGE

-519 NIKINI
+519 NVRINL

-538 RYNYENRTMR
+538 RYNYENRSMR
-548 QPYYVANWSFPSR
+548 QPYYVANWSFPKK
-561 AAVTTQNFVERT
+561 AAVTTNDFLERSY
-573 FVSKIMN
+573 VSKITN
-580 TYNAYFDYVIDIH
+580 TYNAYFDYLFDIQ

-598 AVKVGANAEDLRYD
+598 AIKVGANAEDLRYD
-612 NQSVKVTGVQNPDM
+612 NQSVKVNGVQDVEH

-638 IVNES
+638 IVDES

-667 VNGRY
+667 LNGRY
-672 DGSSSFRAGKQWAF
+672 DGSSSFRTGKQWAF

-693 YRISEEN
+693 YRISEEK
-700 FWQNIKPYVPTLKIR
+700 FWTNIKPYVPTLKVR

-722 NQALSSWY
+722 NQALDSWY

-736 STKDVSWVGTDMNK
+736 ATETVGWIGTDMNQ
-750 VSTTSTPAA
+750 VSTTTTPSAV
-759 INADMTWEKIRTL
+759 NPDMTWEKIRTL
-772 DLGFDAGFFN
+772 DIGFDAGFFN

-787 SFDWYQ
+787 TFDWYQ
-793 RRNIGML
+793 RRNVGML

-805 IIRYAGI
+805 IVRYAGI
-812 ETAPLENGG
+812 AVAPLENGG
-821 NLKTNGW
+821 DMKTNGW

-836 SFNKDLA
+836 AFNKDFA
-843 VYGTF
+843 IYGTF

-860 NNTTGALNGWYKGKQ
+860 NNTTGALNSWYKGKKL
-875 IGEIWGFTTDRYFN
+875 GEIWGFETDRYFN
-889 SSDLDADGNLKSSIP
+889 SSDVNPDGTLKTGTP

-915 FGAGDIKYKDLDDN
+915 FGAGDIKYKDLNKD

-934 GNGTIDNH
+934 GKGTIDDH

-951 LPRYEYSLRLGA
+951 LPRYEYSLRVGA
-963 MFKGIDFEILFQG
+963 MLKGFDVEVLLQG

-981 MWTTSSLFIPHA
+981 MWSTSSLFIPHA

-1009 EDNQNAKFPR
+1009 ESNQNARFPR
-1019 PYVNGTFG
+1019 PYINGAFG
-1027 SLSGLPGNSGI
+1027 SLSGLPGNSGC

-1055 IKNLTVGY
+1055 VKNFTVGY
-1063 TIPQKLT
+1063 TLPQNLT
-1070 RKLYVEKLRFYFSA
+1070 RKIFVEKLRFYFSA

-1102 GGWSSTF
+1102 GGSSKSY
-1109 TNGIDM
+1109 TNGMDM
-1115 TYAGRAMPFNRQWT
+1115 TMAGRAMPFNRQWS

>member
-1 MTTNNNLPMTHK
+1 MIHEK
-13 KVNGNVSLYI
+13 KNGNVKLYI
-23 CLAAMGLF
+23 CLAAALCAYLPTGVNMY
-31 CIPAGQRAHA
+31 AARA
-41 ADAESISASSAYQQQ
+41 EKPSASNVYQQT
-56 RITVHG
+56 RILVSG
-62 KVLDASGQPVPGAS
+62 RILDSSGQPVPGAS
-76 VIEAGTTNG
+76 VIEKGTTNG
-85 VNTGID
+85 VNTDID
-91 GAFSITVRSGASL
+91 GKFTISVKSGASL
-104 EVSCIGYETVKVSAS
+104 EVSCIGYETVSVAAS
-119 ANMSV
+119 ENMSV
-124 TLREDSEF
+124 TLKEDTQF

-146 VNMTGSVSAV
+146 VNMTGSVAAV

-180 LSISYSTN
+180 LSITYNSN

-197 IRGTGSINGDNS
+197 IRGTGSINGDNT

-227 DNIKSISVLKEAA
+227 DNIKSISVLKDAA
-240 SSSIYGS
+240 SASIYGS

-261 SAVKDRVSITY
+261 SAVKDKVSITY

-293 ILAQLEEGIIA
+293 VLAQLEEGMLA
-304 QKNVDGNRI
+304 QKNVDGSRI
-313 EAFGMFYDTIGAGI
+313 EAFGMYYDTIGKGI
-327 SRWFDN
+327 TTWFDK

-347 DYEFIDGTPYY
+347 DYEFIEGTPYY

-368 FKTSFSQTHNLTIN
+368 FKTSFSQTHNLSVN
-382 GNAGK
+382 GNTGK
-387 TNYNISL
+387 TNYNIGL
-394 GYNKNDG
+394 GYTMNDG

-412 RYNVNISTNTQVKKW
+412 RYNLNLSTNTQVKNW

-432 KVMYVEKEFEY
+432 KVMYVEKEYEY
-443 PYGYEASNGAMGL
+443 PYGYSQSKGATGL
-456 LYYSM
+456 LYYVM

-476 LADGTYANAKAATGE
+476 LADGTYASDSAATGE

-519 NIKINI
+519 NVRINL

-538 RYNYENRTMR
+538 RYNYENRSMR
-548 QPYYVANWSFPSR
+548 QPYYVANWSFPKK
-561 AAVTTQNFVERT
+561 AAVTTNDFLERT
-573 FVSKIMN
+573 YVSKITN
-580 TYNAYFDYVIDIH
+580 TYNAYFDYLFDIQ

-598 AVKVGANAEDLRYD
+598 AIKVGANAEDLRYD
-612 NQSVKVTGVQNPDM
+612 NQSVKVNGVQDVEH

-638 IVNES
+638 IVDES

-667 VNGRY
+667 LNGRY
-672 DGSSSFRAGKQWAF
+672 DGSSSFRTGKQWAF

-693 YRISEEN
+693 YRISEEK
-700 FWQNIKPYVPTLKIR
+700 FWTNIKPYVPTLKVR

-722 NQALSSWY
+722 NQALESWY

-736 STKDVSWVGTDMNK
+736 ATETVSWIGTDMNQ
-750 VSTTSTPAA
+750 VSTTTTPSAV
-759 INADMTWEKIRTL
+759 NPDMTWEKIRTL
-772 DLGFDAGFFN
+772 DIGFDAGFFN

-787 SFDWYQ
+787 TFDWYQ
-793 RRNIGML
+793 RRNVGML

-805 IIRYAGI
+805 IVRYAGI
-812 ETAPLENGG
+812 AVAPLENGG
-821 NLKTNGW
+821 DMKTNGW

-836 SFNKDLA
+836 AFNKDFA
-843 VYGTF
+843 IYGTF

-860 NNTTGALNGWYKGKQ
+860 NNTTGALNSWYKGKKL
-875 IGEIWGFTTDRYFN
+875 GEIWGFETDRYFN
-889 SSDLDADGNLKSSIP
+889 SSDVNPDGTLKTGTP

-915 FGAGDIKYKDLDDN
+915 FGAGDIKYKDLNKD

-934 GNGTIDNH
+934 GKGTIDDH

-951 LPRYEYSLRLGA
+951 LPRYEYSLRVGA
-963 MFKGIDFEILFQG
+963 MLKGFDVEILFQG

-981 MWTTSSLFIPHA
+981 MWSTSSLFIPHA

-1009 EDNQNAKFPR
+1009 ESNQNARFPR
-1019 PYVNGTFG
+1019 PYINGAFG
-1027 SLSGLPGNSGI
+1027 SLSGLPGNSGC

-1055 IKNLTVGY
+1055 VKNFTVGY
-1063 TIPQKLT
+1063 TLPQNLT
-1070 RKLYVEKLRFYFSA
+1070 RKIFVEKLRFYFSA

-1102 GGWSSTF
+1102 GGSSKSY
-1109 TNGIDM
+1109 TNGMDM
-1115 TYAGRAMPFNRQWT
+1115 TMAGRAMPFNRQWS

>member
-1 MTTNNNLPMTHK
+1 MIHEK
-13 KVNGNVSLYI
+13 KNGNVKLYI
-23 CLAAMGLF
+23 CLAAALCAYLPTGVSMY
-31 CIPAGQRAHA
+31 AARA
-41 ADAESISASSAYQQQ
+41 EKPSASNVYQQT
-56 RITVHG
+56 RILVSG
-62 KVLDASGQPVPGAS
+62 RILDSSGQPVPGAS
-76 VIEAGTTNG
+76 VIEKGTTNG
-85 VNTGID
+85 VNTDID
-91 GAFSITVRSGASL
+91 GKFSISVKSGASL
-104 EVSCIGYETVKVSAS
+104 EVSCIGYETVSVAAS
-119 ANMSV
+119 ENLSV
-124 TLREDSEF
+124 TLREDTQF

-146 VNMTGSVSAV
+146 VNMTGSVAAV

-180 LSISYSTN
+180 LSITYNSN

-197 IRGTGSINGDNS
+197 IRGTGSINGDNT

-227 DNIKSISVLKEAA
+227 DNIKSISVLKDAA
-240 SSSIYGS
+240 SASIYGS

-261 SAVKDRVSITY
+261 SAVKDKVSITY

-293 ILAQLEEGIIA
+293 VLAQLEEGMLA
-304 QKNVDGNRI
+304 QKNVDGSRI
-313 EAFGMFYDTIGAGI
+313 EAFGMYYDTIGKGI
-327 SRWFDN
+327 TTWFDK

-347 DYEFIDGTPYY
+347 DYEFIEGTPYY

-368 FKTSFSQTHNLTIN
+368 FKTSFSQTHNLSVN
-382 GNAGK
+382 GNTGK
-387 TNYNISL
+387 TNYNIGL
-394 GYNKNDG
+394 GYTMNDG

-412 RYNVNISTNTQVKKW
+412 RYNLNLSTNTQVKNW

-432 KVMYVEKEFEY
+432 KVMYVEKEYEY
-443 PYGYEASNGAMGL
+443 PYGYSQSKGATGL
-456 LYYSM
+456 LYYVM

-476 LADGTYANAKAATGE
+476 LADGTYASDSAATGE

-519 NIKINI
+519 NVRINL

-538 RYNYENRTMR
+538 RYNYENRSMR
-548 QPYYVANWSFPSR
+548 QPYYVANWSFPKK
-561 AAVTTQNFVERT
+561 AAVTTNDFLERT
-573 FVSKIMN
+573 YVSKITN
-580 TYNAYFDYVIDIH
+580 TYNAYFDYLFDIQ

-598 AVKVGANAEDLRYD
+598 AIKVGANAEDLRYD
-612 NQSVKVTGVQNPDM
+612 SQSVKVNGVQDVEH

-638 IVNES
+638 IVDES

-667 VNGRY
+667 LNGRY
-672 DGSSSFRAGKQWAF
+672 DGSSSFRTGKQWAF

-693 YRISEEN
+693 YRISEEK
-700 FWQNIKPYVPTLKIR
+700 FWTNIKPYVPTLKVR

-722 NQALSSWY
+722 NQALDSWY

-736 STKDVSWVGTDMNK
+736 ATETVSWVGTDMNQ
-750 VSTTSTPAA
+750 VSTTTTPSAV
-759 INADMTWEKIRTL
+759 NPDMTWEKIRTL
-772 DLGFDAGFFN
+772 DIGFDAGFFN

-787 SFDWYQ
+787 TFDWYQ
-793 RRNIGML
+793 RRNVGML

-805 IIRYAGI
+805 IVRYAGI
-812 ETAPLENGG
+812 AVAPLENGG
-821 NLKTNGW
+821 DMKTNGW

-836 SFNKDLA
+836 AFNKDFA
-843 VYGTF
+843 IYGTF

-860 NNTTGALNGWYKGKQ
+860 NNTTGALNSWYKGKKL
-875 IGEIWGFTTDRYFN
+875 GEIWGFETDRYFN
-889 SSDLDADGNLKSSIP
+889 SSDVNPDGTLKTGTP

-915 FGAGDIKYKDLDDN
+915 FGAGDIKYKDLNND

-934 GNGTIDNH
+934 GKGTIDDH

-951 LPRYEYSLRLGA
+951 LPRYEYSLRVGA
-963 MFKGIDFEILFQG
+963 MLKGFDVEVLLQG

-981 MWTTSSLFIPHA
+981 MWSTSSLFIPHA

-1009 EDNQNAKFPR
+1009 ESNQNARFPR
-1019 PYVNGTFG
+1019 PYINGAFG
-1027 SLSGLPGNSGI
+1027 SLSGLPGNSGC

-1055 IKNLTVGY
+1055 VKNFTVGY
-1063 TIPQKLT
+1063 TLPQNLT
-1070 RKLYVEKLRFYFSA
+1070 RKIFVEKLRFYFSA

-1102 GGWSSTF
+1102 GGSSKTY
-1109 TNGIDM
+1109 TNGMDM
-1115 TYAGRAMPFNRQWT
+1115 TMAGRAMPFNRQWS

>member
-1 MTTNNNLPMTHK
+1 MIHEK
-13 KVNGNVSLYI
+13 KNGNVKLYI
-23 CLAAMGLF
+23 CLAAALCAYLPTGVNMY
-31 CIPAGQRAHA
+31 AARA
-41 ADAESISASSAYQQQ
+41 EKPSASNVYQQT
-56 RITVHG
+56 RILVSG
-62 KVLDASGQPVPGAS
+62 RILDSSGQPVPGAS
-76 VIEAGTTNG
+76 VIEKGTTNG
-85 VNTGID
+85 VDTDID
-91 GAFSITVRSGASL
+91 GKFTISVKSGSSL
-104 EVSCIGYETVKVSAS
+104 EVSCIGYETVSVAAS
-119 ANMSV
+119 ENLSV
-124 TLREDSEF
+124 TLREDTQF

-146 VNMTGSVSAV
+146 VNMTGSVAAV

-180 LSISYSTN
+180 LSITYNSN

-197 IRGTGSINGDNS
+197 IRGTGSINGDNT

-227 DNIKSISVLKEAA
+227 DNIKSISVLKDAA
-240 SSSIYGS
+240 SASIYGS

-261 SAVKDRVSITY
+261 SAVKDKVSITY

-293 ILAQLEEGIIA
+293 VLAQLEEGMLA
-304 QKNVDGNRI
+304 QKNVDGSRI
-313 EAFGMFYDTIGAGI
+313 EAFGMYYDTIGKGI
-327 SRWFDN
+327 TTWFDK

-347 DYEFIDGTPYY
+347 DYEFIEGTPYY

-368 FKTSFSQTHNLTIN
+368 FKTSFSQTHNLSVN
-382 GNAGK
+382 GNTGK
-387 TNYNISL
+387 TNYNIGL
-394 GYNKNDG
+394 GYTMNDG

-412 RYNVNISTNTQVKKW
+412 RYNLNLSTNTQVKNW

-432 KVMYVEKEFEY
+432 KVMYVEKEYEY
-443 PYGYEASNGAMGL
+443 PYGYSQSKGATGL
-456 LYYSM
+456 LYYVM

-476 LADGTYANAKAATGE
+476 LADGTYASDSAATGE

-519 NIKINI
+519 NVRINL

-538 RYNYENRTMR
+538 RYNYENRSMR
-548 QPYYVANWSFPSR
+548 QPYYVANWSFPKK
-561 AAVTTQNFVERT
+561 AAVTTNDFLERSY
-573 FVSKIMN
+573 VSKITN
-580 TYNAYFDYVIDIH
+580 TYNAYFDYLFDIQ

-598 AVKVGANAEDLRYD
+598 AIKVGANAEDLRYD
-612 NQSVKVTGVQNPDM
+612 NQSVKVNGVQDVEH

-638 IVNES
+638 IVDES

-667 VNGRY
+667 LNGRY
-672 DGSSSFRAGKQWAF
+672 DGSSSFRTVKQWAF

-693 YRISEEN
+693 YRISEEK
-700 FWQNIKPYVPTLKIR
+700 FWTNIKPYVPTLKVR

-722 NQALSSWY
+722 NQALASWY

-736 STKDVSWVGTDMNK
+736 ATETVSWIGTDMNQ
-750 VSTTSTPAA
+750 VSTTTTPSAV
-759 INADMTWEKIRTL
+759 NPDMTWEKIRTL
-772 DLGFDAGFFN
+772 DIGFDAGFFN

-787 SFDWYQ
+787 TFDWYQ
-793 RRNIGML
+793 RRNVGML

-805 IIRYAGI
+805 IVRYAGI
-812 ETAPLENGG
+812 AVAPLENGG
-821 NLKTNGW
+821 DMKTNGW

-836 SFNKDLA
+836 SFNKDFA
-843 VYGTF
+843 IYGTF

-860 NNTTGALNGWYKGKQ
+860 NNTTGALNSWYKGKKL
-875 IGEIWGFTTDRYFN
+875 GEIWGFETDRYFN
-889 SSDLDADGNLKSSIP
+889 SSDVNPDGTLKTGTP

-915 FGAGDIKYKDLDDN
+915 FGAGDIKYKDLNKD

-934 GNGTIDNH
+934 GKGTIDDH

-951 LPRYEYSLRLGA
+951 LPRYEYSLRVGA
-963 MFKGIDFEILFQG
+963 MLKGFDVEILFQG

-981 MWTTSSLFIPHA
+981 MWSTSSLFIPHA

-1009 EDNQNAKFPR
+1009 ESNQNARFPR
-1019 PYVNGTFG
+1019 PYINGAFG
-1027 SLSGLPGNSGI
+1027 SLSGLPGNSGC

-1055 IKNLTVGY
+1055 VKNFTVGY
-1063 TIPQKLT
+1063 TLPQNLT
-1070 RKLYVEKLRFYFSA
+1070 RKIFVEKLRFYFSA

-1102 GGWSSTF
+1102 GGSSKSY
-1109 TNGIDM
+1109 TNGMDM
-1115 TYAGRAMPFNRQWT
+1115 TMAGRAMPFNRQWS

>member
-1 MTTNNNLPMTHK
+1 MIHEK
-13 KVNGNVSLYI
+13 KNGNVKLYI
-23 CLAAMGLF
+23 CLAAALCAYLPTGVNMY
-31 CIPAGQRAHA
+31 AARA
-41 ADAESISASSAYQQQ
+41 EKPSASNVYQQT
-56 RITVHG
+56 RILVSG
-62 KVLDASGQPVPGAS
+62 RILDSSGQPVPGAS
-76 VIEAGTTNG
+76 VIEKGTTNG
-85 VNTGID
+85 VDTDID
-91 GAFSITVRSGASL
+91 GKFTISVKSGSSL
-104 EVSCIGYETVKVSAS
+104 EVSCIGYETVSVAAS
-119 ANMSV
+119 ENLSV
-124 TLREDSEF
+124 TLREDTQF

-146 VNMTGSVSAV
+146 VNMTGSVAAV

-180 LSISYSTN
+180 LSITYNSN

-197 IRGTGSINGDNS
+197 IRGTGSINGDNT

-227 DNIKSISVLKEAA
+227 DNIKSISVLKDAA
-240 SSSIYGS
+240 SASIYGS

-261 SAVKDRVSITY
+261 SAVKDKVSITY

-293 ILAQLEEGIIA
+293 VLAQLEEGMLA
-304 QKNVDGNRI
+304 QKNVDGSRI
-313 EAFGMFYDTIGAGI
+313 EAFGMYYDTIGKGI
-327 SRWFDN
+327 TTWFDK

-347 DYEFIDGTPYY
+347 DYEFIEGTPYY

-368 FKTSFSQTHNLTIN
+368 FKTSFSQTHNLSVN
-382 GNAGK
+382 GNTGK
-387 TNYNISL
+387 TNYNIGL
-394 GYNKNDG
+394 GYTMNDG

-412 RYNVNISTNTQVKKW
+412 RYNLNLSTNTQVKNW

-432 KVMYVEKEFEY
+432 KVMYVEKEYEY
-443 PYGYEASNGAMGL
+443 PYGYSQSKGATGL
-456 LYYSM
+456 LYYVM

-476 LADGTYANAKAATGE
+476 LADGTFASDSAATGE

-519 NIKINI
+519 NVRINL

-538 RYNYENRTMR
+538 RYNYENRSMR
-548 QPYYVANWSFPSR
+548 QPYYVANWSFPKK
-561 AAVTTQNFVERT
+561 AAVTTNDFLERT
-573 FVSKIMN
+573 YVSKITN
-580 TYNAYFDYVIDIH
+580 TYNAYFDYLFDIQ

-598 AVKVGANAEDLRYD
+598 AIKVGANAEDLRYD
-612 NQSVKVTGVQNPDM
+612 NQSVKVNGVQDVEH

-638 IVNES
+638 IVDES

-667 VNGRY
+667 LNGRY
-672 DGSSSFRAGKQWAF
+672 DGSSSFRTGKQWAF

-693 YRISEEN
+693 YRISEEK
-700 FWQNIKPYVPTLKIR
+700 FWTNIKPYVPTLKVR

-722 NQALSSWY
+722 NQALESWY

-736 STKDVSWVGTDMNK
+736 ATETVSWIGTDMNQ
-750 VSTTSTPAA
+750 VSTTTTPSAV
-759 INADMTWEKIRTL
+759 NPDMTWEKIRTL
-772 DLGFDAGFFN
+772 DIGFDAGFFN

-787 SFDWYQ
+787 TFDWYQ
-793 RRNIGML
+793 RRNVGML

-805 IIRYAGI
+805 IVRYAGI
-812 ETAPLENGG
+812 AVAPLENGG
-821 NLKTNGW
+821 DMKTNGW

-836 SFNKDLA
+836 AFNKDFA
-843 VYGTF
+843 IYGTF

-860 NNTTGALNGWYKGKQ
+860 NNTTGALNSWYKGKKL
-875 IGEIWGFTTDRYFN
+875 GEIWGFETDRYFN
-889 SSDLDADGNLKSSIP
+889 SSDVNPDGTLKTGTP

-915 FGAGDIKYKDLDDN
+915 FGAGDIKYKDLNKD

-934 GNGTIDNH
+934 GKGTIDDH

-951 LPRYEYSLRLGA
+951 LPRYEYSLRVGA
-963 MFKGIDFEILFQG
+963 MLKGFDVEVLLQG

-981 MWTTSSLFIPHA
+981 MWSTSSLFIPHA

-1009 EDNQNAKFPR
+1009 ESNQNARFPR
-1019 PYVNGTFG
+1019 PYINGAFG
-1027 SLSGLPGNSGI
+1027 SLSGLPGNSGC

-1055 IKNLTVGY
+1055 VKNFTVGY
-1063 TIPQKLT
+1063 TLPQNLT
-1070 RKLYVEKLRFYFSA
+1070 RKIFVEKLRFYFSA

-1102 GGWSSTF
+1102 GGSSKSY
-1109 TNGIDM
+1109 TNGMDM
-1115 TYAGRAMPFNRQWT
+1115 TMAGRAMPFNRQWS

>member
-1 MTTNNNLPMTHK
+1 MIHEK
-13 KVNGNVSLYI
+13 KNGNVRLYI
-23 CLAAMGLF
+23 CLAAALCAYLPTGVNMY
-31 CIPAGQRAHA
+31 AARA
-41 ADAESISASSAYQQQ
+41 EKPSASNVYQQT
-56 RITVHG
+56 RILVSG
-62 KVLDASGQPVPGAS
+62 RILDSSGQPVPGAS
-76 VIEAGTTNG
+76 VIEKGTTNG
-85 VNTGID
+85 VNTDID
-91 GAFSITVRSGASL
+91 GKFTISVKSGSSL
-104 EVSCIGYETVKVSAS
+104 EVSCIGYETVSVAAS
-119 ANMSV
+119 ENLSV
-124 TLREDSEF
+124 TLREDTQF

-146 VNMTGSVSAV
+146 VNMTGSVAAV

-180 LSISYSTN
+180 LSITYNSN

-197 IRGTGSINGDNS
+197 IRGTGSINGDNT

-227 DNIKSISVLKEAA
+227 DNIKSISVLKDAA
-240 SSSIYGS
+240 SASIYGS

-261 SAVKDRVSITY
+261 SAVKDKVSITY

-285 KYITDKEG
+285 KYITDKAG
-293 ILAQLEEGIIA
+293 VLAQLEEGMLA
-304 QKNVDGNRI
+304 QKNVDGSRI
-313 EAFGMFYDTIGAGI
+313 EAFGMYYDTIGKGI
-327 SRWFDN
+327 TTWFDK

-347 DYEFIDGTPYY
+347 DYEFIEGTPYY

-368 FKTSFSQTHNLTIN
+368 FKTSFSQTHNLSVN
-382 GNAGK
+382 GNTGK
-387 TNYNISL
+387 TNYNIGL
-394 GYNKNDG
+394 GYTMNDG

-412 RYNVNISTNTQVKKW
+412 RYNLNLSTNTQVKKW

-432 KVMYVEKEFEY
+432 KVMYVEKEYEY
-443 PYGYEASNGAMGL
+443 PYGYSQSKGATGL
-456 LYYSM
+456 LYYVM

-476 LADGTYANAKAATGE
+476 LADGTYASDSAATGE

-519 NIKINI
+519 NVRINL

-538 RYNYENRTMR
+538 RYNYENRSMR
-548 QPYYVANWSFPSR
+548 QPYYVANWSFPKK
-561 AAVTTQNFVERT
+561 AAVTTNDFLERT
-573 FVSKIMN
+573 YVSKITN
-580 TYNAYFDYVIDIH
+580 TYNAYFDYLFDIQ

-598 AVKVGANAEDLRYD
+598 AIKVGANAEDLRYD
-612 NQSVKVTGVQNPDM
+612 NQSVKVNGVQDVEH

-638 IVNES
+638 IVDES

-667 VNGRY
+667 LNGRY
-672 DGSSSFRAGKQWAF
+672 DGSSSFRTGKQWAF

-693 YRISEEN
+693 YRISEEK
-700 FWQNIKPYVPTLKIR
+700 FWTNIKPYVPTLKVR

-722 NQALSSWY
+722 NQALESWY

-736 STKDVSWVGTDMNK
+736 ATETVSWIGTDMNQ
-750 VSTTSTPAA
+750 VSTTTTPSAV
-759 INADMTWEKIRTL
+759 NPDMTWEKIRTL
-772 DLGFDAGFFN
+772 DIGFDAGFFN

-787 SFDWYQ
+787 TFDWYQ
-793 RRNIGML
+793 RRNVGML

-805 IIRYAGI
+805 IVRYAGI
-812 ETAPLENGG
+812 AVAPLENGG
-821 NLKTNGW
+821 DMKTNGW

-836 SFNKDLA
+836 AFNKDFA
-843 VYGTF
+843 IYGTF

-860 NNTTGALNGWYKGKQ
+860 NNTTGALNSWYKGKKL
-875 IGEIWGFTTDRYFN
+875 GEIWGFETDRYFN
-889 SSDLDADGNLKSSIP
+889 SSDVNPDGTLKTGTP

-915 FGAGDIKYKDLDDN
+915 FGAGDIKYKDLNKD

-934 GNGTIDNH
+934 GKGTIDDH

-951 LPRYEYSLRLGA
+951 LPRYEYSLRVGA
-963 MFKGIDFEILFQG
+963 MLKGFDVEVLLQG

-981 MWTTSSLFIPHA
+981 MWSTSSLFIPHA

-1009 EDNQNAKFPR
+1009 ESNQNARFPR
-1019 PYVNGTFG
+1019 PYINGAFG
-1027 SLSGLPGNSGI
+1027 SLSGLPGNSGC

-1055 IKNLTVGY
+1055 VKNFTVGY
-1063 TIPQKLT
+1063 TLPQNLT
-1070 RKLYVEKLRFYFSA
+1070 RKIFVEKLRFYFSA

-1102 GGWSSTF
+1102 GGSSKSY
-1109 TNGIDM
+1109 TNGMDM
-1115 TYAGRAMPFNRQWT
+1115 TMAGRAMPFNRQWS

>member
-1 MTTNNNLPMTHK
+1 MIHEK
-13 KVNGNVSLYI
+13 KNGNVKLYI
-23 CLAAMGLF
+23 CLAAALCAYLPTGVNMY
-31 CIPAGQRAHA
+31 AARA
-41 ADAESISASSAYQQQ
+41 EKPSASNVYQQT
-56 RITVHG
+56 RILVSG
-62 KVLDASGQPVPGAS
+62 RILDSSGQPVPGAS
-76 VIEAGTTNG
+76 IIEKGTTNG

-91 GAFSITVRSGASL
+91 GKFTISVKSGSSL
-104 EVSCIGYETVKVSAS
+104 EVSCIGYETVSVAAS
-119 ANMSV
+119 ENLSV
-124 TLREDSEF
+124 TLREDTQF

-146 VNMTGSVSAV
+146 VNMTGSVAAV

-180 LSISYSTN
+180 LSITYNSN

-197 IRGTGSINGDNS
+197 IRGTGSINGDNT

-227 DNIKSISVLKEAA
+227 DNIKSISVLKDAA
-240 SSSIYGS
+240 SASIYGS

-261 SAVKDRVSITY
+261 SAVKDKVSITY

-293 ILAQLEEGIIA
+293 VLAQLEEGMFA
-304 QKNVDGNRI
+304 QKNVDGSRI
-313 EAFGMFYDTIGAGI
+313 EAFGMYYDTIGKGI
-327 SRWFDN
+327 TTWFDK

-347 DYEFIDGTPYY
+347 DYEFVGGTPYY

-368 FKTSFSQTHNLTIN
+368 FKTSFSQTHNLSVT
-382 GNAGK
+382 GNTGK
-387 TNYNISL
+387 TNYNIGL
-394 GYNKNDG
+394 GYTMNDG

-412 RYNVNISTNTQVKKW
+412 RYNLNLSTNTQVKNW

-432 KVMYVEKEFEY
+432 KVMYVEKEYEY
-443 PYGYEASNGAMGL
+443 PYGYSQSKGATGL
-456 LYYSM
+456 LYYVM
-461 RFPTFFPFGISDGSK
+461 RFPAFFPFGISDGSK
-476 LADGTYANAKAATGE
+476 LADGTYASDSAATGE

-519 NIKINI
+519 NVRINL

-538 RYNYENRTMR
+538 RYNYENRSMR
-548 QPYYVANWSFPSR
+548 QPYYVANWSFPKK
-561 AAVTTQNFVERT
+561 AAVTTKDFLQRT
-573 FVSKIMN
+573 YVSKITN
-580 TYNAYFDYVIDIH
+580 TYNAYFDYLFDIQ

-598 AVKVGANAEDLRYD
+598 AIKVGANAEDLRYD
-612 NQSVKVTGVQNPDM
+612 SQSVEVNGVQDVEH

-638 IVNES
+638 IVDES

-667 VNGRY
+667 LNGRY
-672 DGSSSFRAGKQWAF
+672 DGSSSFRTGKQWAF

-693 YRISEEN
+693 YRISEEK
-700 FWQNIKPYVPTLKIR
+700 FWTNIKPYVPTLKVR

-722 NQALSSWY
+722 NQALASWY

-736 STKDVSWVGTDMNK
+736 ATETVSWVGTDMNN
-750 VSTTSTPAA
+750 VSTTTTPSAV
-759 INADMTWEKIRTL
+759 NPDMTWEKIRTL
-772 DLGFDAGFFN
+772 DIGFDAGFFN

-787 SFDWYQ
+787 TFDWYQ
-793 RRNIGML
+793 RRNVGML

-805 IIRYAGI
+805 IVRYAGI
-812 ETAPLENGG
+812 AVAPLENGG
-821 NLKTNGW
+821 DMKTNGW

-836 SFNKDLA
+836 AFNKDFA
-843 VYGTF
+843 IYGTF

-860 NNTTGALNGWYKGKQ
+860 NNTTGALNSWYKGKKL
-875 IGEIWGFTTDRYFN
+875 GEIWGFETDRYFN
-889 SSDLDADGNLKSSIP
+889 SSDVNKDGTLKTGTP

-915 FGAGDIKYKDLDDN
+915 FGAGDIKYKDLNKD

-934 GNGTIDNH
+934 GKGTIDDH

-951 LPRYEYSLRLGA
+951 LPRYEYSLRVGA
-963 MFKGIDFEILFQG
+963 MLKGFDVEVLLQG

-981 MWTTSSLFIPHA
+981 MWSTSSLFIPHA

-1009 EDNQNAKFPR
+1009 ESNQNARFPR
-1019 PYVNGTFG
+1019 PYINGAFG
-1027 SLSGLPGNSGI
+1027 SLSGLPGNSGC

-1055 IKNLTVGY
+1055 VKNFTVGY
-1063 TIPQKLT
+1063 TLPQNLT
-1070 RKLYVEKLRFYFSA
+1070 RKIFVEKLRFYFSA

-1102 GGWSSTF
+1102 GGSSKSY
-1109 TNGIDM
+1109 TNGMDM
-1115 TYAGRAMPFNRQWT
+1115 TMAGRAMPFNRQWS

>member
-1 MTTNNNLPMTHK
+1 MIHEK
-13 KVNGNVSLYI
+13 KNGNVKLYI
-23 CLAAMGLF
+23 CLAAALCAYLPTGVNMY
-31 CIPAGQRAHA
+31 AARA
-41 ADAESISASSAYQQQ
+41 EKPSASNVYQQT
-56 RITVHG
+56 RILVSG
-62 KVLDASGQPVPGAS
+62 RILDSSGQPVPGAS
-76 VIEAGTTNG
+76 IIEKGTTNG
-85 VNTGID
+85 VNTDID
-91 GAFSITVRSGASL
+91 GKFTISVKSGSSL
-104 EVSCIGYETVKVSAS
+104 EVSCIGYETVSVAAS
-119 ANMSV
+119 ENLSV
-124 TLREDSEF
+124 TLKEDTQF

-146 VNMTGSVSAV
+146 VNMTGSVAAV

-180 LSISYSTN
+180 LSITYNSN

-197 IRGTGSINGDNS
+197 IRGTGSINGDNT

-227 DNIKSISVLKEAA
+227 DNIKSISVLKDAA
-240 SSSIYGS
+240 SASIYGS

-261 SAVKDRVSITY
+261 SAVKDKVSITY

-293 ILAQLEEGIIA
+293 VLAQLEEGMLA
-304 QKNVDGNRI
+304 QKNVDGSRI
-313 EAFGMFYDTIGAGI
+313 EAFGMYYDTIGKGI
-327 SRWFDN
+327 TTWFDK

-347 DYEFIDGTPYY
+347 DYEFIEGTPYY

-368 FKTSFSQTHNLTIN
+368 FKTSFSQTHNLSVT
-382 GNAGK
+382 GNTGK
-387 TNYNISL
+387 TNYNIGL
-394 GYNKNDG
+394 GYTMNDG

-412 RYNVNISTNTQVKKW
+412 RYNLNLSTNTQVKNW

-432 KVMYVEKEFEY
+432 KVMYVEKEYEY
-443 PYGYEASNGAMGL
+443 PYGYSQSKGATGL
-456 LYYSM
+456 LYYVM

-476 LADGTYANAKAATGE
+476 LADGTYASDSAATGE

-519 NIKINI
+519 NVRINL

-538 RYNYENRTMR
+538 RYNYENRSMR
-548 QPYYVANWSFPSR
+548 QPYYVANWSFPKK
-561 AAVTTQNFVERT
+561 AAVTTNDFLERSY
-573 FVSKIMN
+573 VSKITN
-580 TYNAYFDYVIDIH
+580 TYNAYFDYLFDIQ

-598 AVKVGANAEDLRYD
+598 AIKVGANAEDLRYD
-612 NQSVKVTGVQNPDM
+612 NQSVKVNGVQDVEH

-638 IVNES
+638 IVDES

-667 VNGRY
+667 LNGRY
-672 DGSSSFRAGKQWAF
+672 DGSSSFRTGKQWAF

-693 YRISEEN
+693 YRISEEK
-700 FWQNIKPYVPTLKIR
+700 FWTNIKPYVPTLKVR

-722 NQALSSWY
+722 NQALDSWY

-736 STKDVSWVGTDMNK
+736 ATETVSWIGTDMNQ
-750 VSTTSTPAA
+750 VSTTTTPSAV
-759 INADMTWEKIRTL
+759 NPDMTWEKIRTL
-772 DLGFDAGFFN
+772 DIGFDAGFFN

-787 SFDWYQ
+787 TFDWYQ
-793 RRNIGML
+793 RRNVGML

-805 IIRYAGI
+805 IVRYAGI
-812 ETAPLENGG
+812 AVAPLENGG
-821 NLKTNGW
+821 DMKTNGW

-836 SFNKDLA
+836 AFNKDFA
-843 VYGTF
+843 IYGTF

-860 NNTTGALNGWYKGKQ
+860 NNTTGALNSWYKGKKL
-875 IGEIWGFTTDRYFN
+875 GEIWGFETDRYFN
-889 SSDLDADGNLKSSIP
+889 SSDVNPDGTLKTGTP
-904 DQSYLQNGSFR
+904 DQPYLQNGSFR
-915 FGAGDIKYKDLDDN
+915 FGAGDIKYKDLNKD

-934 GNGTIDNH
+934 GKGTIDDH

-951 LPRYEYSLRLGA
+951 LPRYEYSLRVGA
-963 MFKGIDFEILFQG
+963 MLKGFDVEVLLQG

-981 MWTTSSLFIPHA
+981 MWSTSSLFIPHA

-1009 EDNQNAKFPR
+1009 ESNQNARFPR
-1019 PYVNGTFG
+1019 PYINGAFG
-1027 SLSGLPGNSGI
+1027 SLSGLPGNSGC

-1055 IKNLTVGY
+1055 VKNFTVGY
-1063 TIPQKLT
+1063 TLPQNLT
-1070 RKLYVEKLRFYFSA
+1070 RKIFVEKLRFYFSA

-1102 GGWSSTF
+1102 GGSSKSY
-1109 TNGIDM
+1109 TNGMDM
-1115 TYAGRAMPFNRQWT
+1115 TMAGRAMPFNRQWS

>member
-1 MTTNNNLPMTHK
+1 MIHEK
-13 KVNGNVSLYI
+13 KNGNVKLYI
-23 CLAAMGLF
+23 CLAAALCAYLPTGVNMY
-31 CIPAGQRAHA
+31 AARA
-41 ADAESISASSAYQQQ
+41 EKPSASNVYQQT
-56 RITVHG
+56 RILVSG
-62 KVLDASGQPVPGAS
+62 RILDSSGQPVPGAS
-76 VIEAGTTNG
+76 VIEKGTTNG
-85 VNTGID
+85 VNTDID
-91 GAFSITVRSGASL
+91 GKFTISVKSGASL
-104 EVSCIGYETVKVSAS
+104 EVSCIGYETVSVAAS
-119 ANMSV
+119 ENLSV
-124 TLREDSEF
+124 TLREDTQF

-146 VNMTGSVSAV
+146 VNMTGSVAAV

-180 LSISYSTN
+180 LSITYNSN

-197 IRGTGSINGDNS
+197 IRGTGSINGDNT

-227 DNIKSISVLKEAA
+227 DNIKSISVLKDAA

-261 SAVKDRVSITY
+261 SAVKDKVSITY

-285 KYITDKEG
+285 KYITDKKG
-293 ILAQLEEGIIA
+293 VLAQLEEGMIA
-304 QKNVDGNRI
+304 QKNVDGSRI
-313 EAFGMFYDTIGAGI
+313 EAFGMYYDTIGKGI
-327 SRWFDN
+327 TTWFDK

-347 DYEFIDGTPYY
+347 DYEFIEGTPYY

-368 FKTSFSQTHNLTIN
+368 FKTSFSQTHNLSVN
-382 GNAGK
+382 GNTGK
-387 TNYNISL
+387 TNYNIGL
-394 GYNKNDG
+394 GYTMNDG

-412 RYNVNISTNTQVKKW
+412 RYNLNLSTNTQVKNW

-432 KVMYVEKEFEY
+432 KVMYVEKEYEY
-443 PYGYEASNGAMGL
+443 PYGYSQSKGATGL
-456 LYYSM
+456 LYYVM

-476 LADGTYANAKAATGE
+476 LADGTYASDSAATGE

-519 NIKINI
+519 NVRINL

-538 RYNYENRTMR
+538 RYNYENRSMR
-548 QPYYVANWSFPSR
+548 QPYYVANWSFPKK
-561 AAVTTQNFVERT
+561 AAVTTNDFLERT
-573 FVSKIMN
+573 YVSKITN
-580 TYNAYFDYVIDIH
+580 TYNAYFDYLFDIQ

-598 AVKVGANAEDLRYD
+598 AIKVGANAEDLRYD
-612 NQSVKVTGVQNPDM
+612 SQSVKVNGVQDVEH

-638 IVNES
+638 IVDES

-667 VNGRY
+667 LNGRY
-672 DGSSSFRAGKQWAF
+672 DGSSSFRTGKQWAF

-693 YRISEEN
+693 YRISEEK
-700 FWQNIKPYVPTLKIR
+700 FWTNIKPYVPTLKVR

-722 NQALSSWY
+722 NQALDSWY

-736 STKDVSWVGTDMNK
+736 ATETVSWVGTDMNQ
-750 VSTTSTPAA
+750 VSTTTTPSAV
-759 INADMTWEKIRTL
+759 NPDMTWEKIRTL
-772 DLGFDAGFFN
+772 DIGFDAGFFN

-787 SFDWYQ
+787 TFDWYQ
-793 RRNIGML
+793 RRNVGML

-805 IIRYAGI
+805 IVRYAGI
-812 ETAPLENGG
+812 AVAPLENGG
-821 NLKTNGW
+821 DMKTNGW

-836 SFNKDLA
+836 AFNKDFA
-843 VYGTF
+843 IYGTF

-860 NNTTGALNGWYKGKQ
+860 NNTTGALNSWYKGKKL
-875 IGEIWGFTTDRYFN
+875 GEIWGFETDRYFN
-889 SSDLDADGNLKSSIP
+889 SSDVNPDGTLKTGTP

-915 FGAGDIKYKDLDDN
+915 FGAGDIKYKDLNND

-934 GNGTIDNH
+934 GKGTIDDH

-951 LPRYEYSLRLGA
+951 LPRYEYSLRVGA
-963 MFKGIDFEILFQG
+963 MLKGFDVEVLLQG

-981 MWTTSSLFIPHA
+981 MWSTSSLFIPHA

-1009 EDNQNAKFPR
+1009 ESNQNARFPR
-1019 PYVNGTFG
+1019 PYINGAFG
-1027 SLSGLPGNSGI
+1027 SLSGLPGNSGC

-1055 IKNLTVGY
+1055 VKNFTVGY
-1063 TIPQKLT
+1063 TLPQNLT
-1070 RKLYVEKLRFYFSA
+1070 RKIFVEKLRFYFSA

-1102 GGWSSTF
+1102 GGSSRTY
-1109 TNGIDM
+1109 TNGMDM
-1115 TYAGRAMPFNRQWT
+1115 TMAGRAMPFNRQWS

>member
-1 MTTNNNLPMTHK
+1 MIHEK
-13 KVNGNVSLYI
+13 KNGNVKLYI
-23 CLAAMGLF
+23 CLAAALCAYLPTGVNMY
-31 CIPAGQRAHA
+31 AARA
-41 ADAESISASSAYQQQ
+41 EKPSASNVYQQT
-56 RITVHG
+56 RILVSG
-62 KVLDASGQPVPGAS
+62 RILDSSGQPVPGAS
-76 VIEAGTTNG
+76 VIEKGTTNG
-85 VNTGID
+85 VNTDID
-91 GAFSITVRSGASL
+91 GKFTISVKSGASL
-104 EVSCIGYETVKVSAS
+104 EVSCIGYETVSVAAS
-119 ANMSV
+119 ENLSV
-124 TLREDSEF
+124 TLREDTQF

-146 VNMTGSVSAV
+146 VNMTGSVAAV

-180 LSISYSTN
+180 LSITYNSN

-197 IRGTGSINGDNS
+197 IRGTGSINGDNT

-227 DNIKSISVLKEAA
+227 DNIKSISVLKDAA

-261 SAVKDRVSITY
+261 SAVKDKVSITY

-285 KYITDKEG
+285 KYITDKKG
-293 ILAQLEEGIIA
+293 VLAQLEEGMIA
-304 QKNVDGNRI
+304 QKNVDGSRI
-313 EAFGMFYDTIGAGI
+313 EAFGMYYDTIGKGI
-327 SRWFDN
+327 TTWFDK

-347 DYEFIDGTPYY
+347 DYEFIEGTPYY

-368 FKTSFSQTHNLTIN
+368 FKTSFSQTHNLSVN
-382 GNAGK
+382 GNTGK
-387 TNYNISL
+387 TNYNIGL
-394 GYNKNDG
+394 GYTMNDG

-412 RYNVNISTNTQVKKW
+412 RYNLNLSTNTQVKNW

-432 KVMYVEKEFEY
+432 KVMYVEKEYDY
-443 PYGYEASNGAMGL
+443 PYGYSQSKGATGL
-456 LYYSM
+456 LYYVM

-476 LADGTYANAKAATGE
+476 LADGTYASDSAATGE

-519 NIKINI
+519 NVRINL

-538 RYNYENRTMR
+538 RYNYENRSMR
-548 QPYYVANWSFPSR
+548 QPYYVANWSFPKK
-561 AAVTTQNFVERT
+561 AAVTTNDFLERT
-573 FVSKIMN
+573 YVSKITN
-580 TYNAYFDYVIDIH
+580 TYNAYFDYLFDIQ

-598 AVKVGANAEDLRYD
+598 AIKVGANAEDLRYD
-612 NQSVKVTGVQNPDM
+612 SQSVKVNGVQDVEH

-638 IVNES
+638 IVDES

-667 VNGRY
+667 LNGRY
-672 DGSSSFRAGKQWAF
+672 DGSSSFRTGKQWAF

-693 YRISEEN
+693 YRISEEK
-700 FWQNIKPYVPTLKIR
+700 FWTNIKPYVPTLKVR

-722 NQALSSWY
+722 NQALDSWY

-736 STKDVSWVGTDMNK
+736 ATETVSWVGTDMNQ
-750 VSTTSTPAA
+750 VSTTTTPSAV
-759 INADMTWEKIRTL
+759 NPDMTWEKIRTL
-772 DLGFDAGFFN
+772 DIGFDAGFFN

-787 SFDWYQ
+787 TFDWYQ
-793 RRNIGML
+793 RRNVGML

-805 IIRYAGI
+805 IVRYAGI
-812 ETAPLENGG
+812 AVAPLENGG
-821 NLKTNGW
+821 DMKTNGW

-836 SFNKDLA
+836 AFNKDFA
-843 VYGTF
+843 IYGTF

-860 NNTTGALNGWYKGKQ
+860 NNTTGALNSWYKGKKL
-875 IGEIWGFTTDRYFN
+875 GEIWGFETDRYFN
-889 SSDLDADGNLKSSIP
+889 SSDVNPDGTLKTGTP

-915 FGAGDIKYKDLDDN
+915 FGAGDIKYKDLNND

-934 GNGTIDNH
+934 GKGTIDDH

-951 LPRYEYSLRLGA
+951 LPRYEYSLRVGA
-963 MFKGIDFEILFQG
+963 MLKGFDVEVLLQG

-981 MWTTSSLFIPHA
+981 MWSTSSLFIPHA

-1009 EDNQNAKFPR
+1009 ESNQNARFPR
-1019 PYVNGTFG
+1019 PYINGAFG
-1027 SLSGLPGNSGI
+1027 SLSGLPGNSGC

-1055 IKNLTVGY
+1055 VKNFTVGY
-1063 TIPQKLT
+1063 TLPQNLT
-1070 RKLYVEKLRFYFSA
+1070 RKIFVEKLRFYFSA

-1102 GGWSSTF
+1102 GGSSRTY
-1109 TNGIDM
+1109 TNGMDM
-1115 TYAGRAMPFNRQWT
+1115 TMAGRAMPFNRQWS

>member
-1 MTTNNNLPMTHK
+1 MIHEK
-13 KVNGNVSLYI
+13 KNGNVKLYI
-23 CLAAMGLF
+23 CLAAALCAYLPTGVNMY
-31 CIPAGQRAHA
+31 AARA
-41 ADAESISASSAYQQQ
+41 EKPSASNVYQQT
-56 RITVHG
+56 RILVSG
-62 KVLDASGQPVPGAS
+62 RILDSSGQPVPGAS
-76 VIEAGTTNG
+76 VIEKGTTNG
-85 VNTGID
+85 VNTDID
-91 GAFSITVRSGASL
+91 GKFTISVKSGASL
-104 EVSCIGYETVKVSAS
+104 EVSCIGYETISVAAS
-119 ANMSV
+119 ENMSV
-124 TLREDSEF
+124 TLKEDTQF

-146 VNMTGSVSAV
+146 VNMTGSVAAV

-180 LSISYSTN
+180 LSITYNSN

-197 IRGTGSINGDNS
+197 IRGTGSINGDNT

-227 DNIKSISVLKEAA
+227 DNIKSISVLKDAA
-240 SSSIYGS
+240 SASIYGS

-261 SAVKDRVSITY
+261 SAVKDKVSITY

-293 ILAQLEEGIIA
+293 VLAQLEEGMLA
-304 QKNVDGNRI
+304 QKNVDGSRI
-313 EAFGMFYDTIGAGI
+313 EAFGMYYDTIGKGI
-327 SRWFDN
+327 TTWFDK

-347 DYEFIDGTPYY
+347 DYEFIEGTPYY

-368 FKTSFSQTHNLTIN
+368 FKTSFSQTHNLSVN
-382 GNAGK
+382 GNTGK
-387 TNYNISL
+387 TNYNIGL
-394 GYNKNDG
+394 GYTMNDG

-412 RYNVNISTNTQVKKW
+412 RYNLNLSTNTQVKNW

-432 KVMYVEKEFEY
+432 KVMYVEKEYEY
-443 PYGYEASNGAMGL
+443 PYGYSQSKGATGL
-456 LYYSM
+456 LYYVM
-461 RFPTFFPFGISDGSK
+461 RFPTFFPFGISDGSR
-476 LADGTYANAKAATGE
+476 LADGTYVSDSAATGE

-519 NIKINI
+519 NVRINL

-538 RYNYENRTMR
+538 RYNYENRSMR
-548 QPYYVANWSFPSR
+548 QPYYVANWSFPKK
-561 AAVTTQNFVERT
+561 AAVTTNDFLERT
-573 FVSKIMN
+573 YVSKITN
-580 TYNAYFDYVIDIH
+580 TYNAYFDYLFDIQ

-598 AVKVGANAEDLRYD
+598 AIKVGANAEDLRYD
-612 NQSVKVTGVQNPDM
+612 NQSVKVNGVQDVEH

-638 IVNES
+638 IVDES

-667 VNGRY
+667 LNGRY
-672 DGSSSFRAGKQWAF
+672 DGSSSFRTGKQWAF

-693 YRISEEN
+693 YRISEEK
-700 FWQNIKPYVPTLKIR
+700 FWTNIKPYVPTLKVR

-722 NQALSSWY
+722 NQALESWY

-736 STKDVSWVGTDMNK
+736 ATETVSWIGTDMNQ
-750 VSTTSTPAA
+750 VSTTTTPSAV
-759 INADMTWEKIRTL
+759 NPDMTWEKIRTL
-772 DLGFDAGFFN
+772 DIGFDAGFFN

-787 SFDWYQ
+787 TFDWYQ
-793 RRNIGML
+793 RRNVGML

-805 IIRYAGI
+805 IVRYAGI
-812 ETAPLENGG
+812 AVAPLENGG
-821 NLKTNGW
+821 DMKTNGW

-836 SFNKDLA
+836 AFNKDFA
-843 VYGTF
+843 IYGTF

-860 NNTTGALNGWYKGKQ
+860 NNTTGALNSWYKGKKL
-875 IGEIWGFTTDRYFN
+875 GEIWGFETDRYFN
-889 SSDLDADGNLKSSIP
+889 SSDVNQDGTLKTGTP

-915 FGAGDIKYKDLDDN
+915 FGAGDIKYKDLNKD

-934 GNGTIDNH
+934 GKGTIDDH

-951 LPRYEYSLRLGA
+951 LPRYEYSLRVGA
-963 MFKGIDFEILFQG
+963 MLKGFDVEVLLQG

-981 MWTTSSLFIPHA
+981 MWSTSSLFIPHA

-1009 EDNQNAKFPR
+1009 ESNQNARFPR
-1019 PYVNGTFG
+1019 PYINGAFG
-1027 SLSGLPGNSGI
+1027 SLSGLPGNSGC

-1055 IKNLTVGY
+1055 IKNFTVGY
-1063 TIPQKLT
+1063 TLPQNLT
-1070 RKLYVEKLRFYFSA
+1070 RKIFVEKLRFYFSA

-1102 GGWSSTF
+1102 GGSSKSY
-1109 TNGIDM
+1109 TNGMDM
-1115 TYAGRAMPFNRQWT
+1115 TMAGRAMPFNRQWS

>member
-1 MTTNNNLPMTHK
+1 MIHEK
-13 KVNGNVSLYI
+13 KNGNVKLYI
-23 CLAAMGLF
+23 CLAAALCAYLPTGVNMY
-31 CIPAGQRAHA
+31 AARA
-41 ADAESISASSAYQQQ
+41 EKPSASNVYQQT
-56 RITVHG
+56 RILVSG
-62 KVLDASGQPVPGAS
+62 RILDSSGQPVPGAS
-76 VIEAGTTNG
+76 VIEKGTTNG
-85 VNTGID
+85 VDTDID
-91 GAFSITVRSGASL
+91 GKFTISVKSGSSL
-104 EVSCIGYETVKVSAS
+104 EVSCIGYETVSVAAS
-119 ANMSV
+119 ENLSV
-124 TLREDSEF
+124 TLREDTQF

-146 VNMTGSVSAV
+146 VNMTGSVAAV

-180 LSISYSTN
+180 LSITYNSN

-197 IRGTGSINGDNS
+197 IRGTGSINGDNT

-227 DNIKSISVLKEAA
+227 DNIKSISVLKDAA
-240 SSSIYGS
+240 SASIYGS

-261 SAVKDRVSITY
+261 SAVKDKVSITY

-285 KYITDKEG
+285 KYITDKAG
-293 ILAQLEEGIIA
+293 VLAQLEEGMLA
-304 QKNVDGNRI
+304 QKNVDGSRI
-313 EAFGMFYDTIGAGI
+313 EAFGMYYDTIGKGI
-327 SRWFDN
+327 STWFDK

-347 DYEFIDGTPYY
+347 DYEFIEGTPYY

-368 FKTSFSQTHNLTIN
+368 FKTSFSQTHNLSVT
-382 GNAGK
+382 GNTGK
-387 TNYNISL
+387 TNYNIGL
-394 GYNKNDG
+394 GYTMNDG

-412 RYNVNISTNTQVKKW
+412 RYNLNLSTNTQVKNW

-432 KVMYVEKEFEY
+432 KVMYVEKEYEY
-443 PYGYEASNGAMGL
+443 PYGYSQSKGATGL
-456 LYYSM
+456 LYYVM

-476 LADGTYANAKAATGE
+476 LADGTYASESAATGE

-519 NIKINI
+519 NVRINL

-538 RYNYENRTMR
+538 RYNYENRSMR
-548 QPYYVANWSFPSR
+548 QPYYVANWSFPKK
-561 AAVTTQNFVERT
+561 AAVTTNDFLERSY
-573 FVSKIMN
+573 VSKITN
-580 TYNAYFDYVIDIH
+580 TYNAYFDYLFDIQ

-598 AVKVGANAEDLRYD
+598 AIKVGANAEDLRYD
-612 NQSVKVTGVQNPDM
+612 NQSVKVNGVQDVEH

-638 IVNES
+638 IVDES

-667 VNGRY
+667 LNGRY
-672 DGSSSFRAGKQWAF
+672 DGSSSFRTGKQWAF

-693 YRISEEN
+693 YRISEEK
-700 FWQNIKPYVPTLKIR
+700 FWTNIKPYVPTLKVR

-722 NQALSSWY
+722 NQALESWY

-736 STKDVSWVGTDMNK
+736 ATETVSWIGTDMNQ
-750 VSTTSTPAA
+750 VSTTTTPSAV
-759 INADMTWEKIRTL
+759 NPDMTWEKIRTL
-772 DLGFDAGFFN
+772 DIGFDAGFFN

-787 SFDWYQ
+787 TFDWYQ
-793 RRNIGML
+793 RRNVGML

-805 IIRYAGI
+805 IVRYAGI
-812 ETAPLENGG
+812 AVAPLENGG
-821 NLKTNGW
+821 DMKTNGW

-836 SFNKDLA
+836 AFNKDFA
-843 VYGTF
+843 IYGTF

-860 NNTTGALNGWYKGKQ
+860 NNTTGALNSWYKGKKL
-875 IGEIWGFTTDRYFN
+875 GEIWGFETDRYFN
-889 SSDLDADGNLKSSIP
+889 SSDVNQDGTLKTGTP

-915 FGAGDIKYKDLDDN
+915 FGAGDIKYKDLNKD

-934 GNGTIDNH
+934 GKGTIDDH

-951 LPRYEYSLRLGA
+951 LPRYEYSLRVGA
-963 MFKGIDFEILFQG
+963 MLKGFDVEVLLQG

-981 MWTTSSLFIPHA
+981 MWSTSSLFIPHA

-1009 EDNQNAKFPR
+1009 ESNQNARFPR
-1019 PYVNGTFG
+1019 PYINGAFG
-1027 SLSGLPGNSGI
+1027 SLSGLPGNSGC

-1055 IKNLTVGY
+1055 VKNFTVGY
-1063 TIPQKLT
+1063 TLPQNLT
-1070 RKLYVEKLRFYFSA
+1070 RKIFVEKLRFYFSA

-1102 GGWSSTF
+1102 GGSSKTY
-1109 TNGIDM
+1109 TNGMDM
-1115 TYAGRAMPFNRQWT
+1115 TMAGRAMPFNRQWS

>member
-1 MTTNNNLPMTHK
+1 MIHEK
-13 KVNGNVSLYI
+13 KNGNVKLYI
-23 CLAAMGLF
+23 CLAAALCAYLPTGVNMY
-31 CIPAGQRAHA
+31 AARA
-41 ADAESISASSAYQQQ
+41 EKPSASNVYQQT
-56 RITVHG
+56 RILVSG
-62 KVLDASGQPVPGAS
+62 RILDSSGQPVPGAS
-76 VIEAGTTNG
+76 VIEKGTTNG

-91 GAFSITVRSGASL
+91 GKFTISVKSGSSL
-104 EVSCIGYETVKVSAS
+104 EVSCIGYETVSVAAS
-119 ANMSV
+119 ENLSV
-124 TLREDSEF
+124 TLREDTQF

-146 VNMTGSVSAV
+146 VNMTGSVAAV

-180 LSISYSTN
+180 LSITYNSN

-197 IRGTGSINGDNS
+197 IRGTGSINGDNT

-227 DNIKSISVLKEAA
+227 DNIKSISVLKDAA
-240 SSSIYGS
+240 SASIYGS

-261 SAVKDRVSITY
+261 SAVKDKVSITY

-293 ILAQLEEGIIA
+293 VLAQLEEGMLA
-304 QKNVDGNRI
+304 QKNVDGSRI
-313 EAFGMFYDTIGAGI
+313 EAFGMYYDTIGKGI
-327 SRWFDN
+327 TTWFDK

-347 DYEFIDGTPYY
+347 DYEFVGGTPYY

-368 FKTSFSQTHNLTIN
+368 FKTSFSQTHNLSVT
-382 GNAGK
+382 GNTGK
-387 TNYNISL
+387 TNYNIGL
-394 GYNKNDG
+394 GYTMNDG

-412 RYNVNISTNTQVKKW
+412 RYNLNLSTNTQVKNW

-432 KVMYVEKEFEY
+432 KVMYVEKEYEY
-443 PYGYEASNGAMGL
+443 PYGYSQSKGATGL
-456 LYYSM
+456 LYYVM
-461 RFPTFFPFGISDGSK
+461 RFPAFFPFGISDGSK
-476 LADGTYANAKAATGE
+476 LADGTYASDSAATGE

-519 NIKINI
+519 NVRINL

-538 RYNYENRTMR
+538 RYNYENRSMR
-548 QPYYVANWSFPSR
+548 QPYYVANWSFPKK
-561 AAVTTQNFVERT
+561 AAVTTNDFLERT
-573 FVSKIMN
+573 YVSKITN
-580 TYNAYFDYVIDIH
+580 TYNAYFDYLFDIQ

-598 AVKVGANAEDLRYD
+598 AIKVGANAEDLRYD
-612 NQSVKVTGVQNPDM
+612 NQSVKVNGVQDVEH

-638 IVNES
+638 IVDES

-667 VNGRY
+667 LNGRY
-672 DGSSSFRAGKQWAF
+672 DGSSSFRTGKQWAF

-693 YRISEEN
+693 YRISEEK
-700 FWQNIKPYVPTLKIR
+700 FWTNIKPYVPTLKVR

-722 NQALSSWY
+722 NQALASWY

-736 STKDVSWVGTDMNK
+736 ATETVSWIGTDMNH
-750 VSTTSTPAA
+750 VSTTTTPSAV
-759 INADMTWEKIRTL
+759 NPDMTWEKIRTL
-772 DLGFDAGFFN
+772 DIGFDAGFFN

-787 SFDWYQ
+787 TFDWYQ
-793 RRNIGML
+793 RRNVGML

-805 IIRYAGI
+805 IVRYAGI
-812 ETAPLENGG
+812 AVAPLENGG
-821 NLKTNGW
+821 DMKTNGW

-836 SFNKDLA
+836 AFNKDFA
-843 VYGTF
+843 IYGTF

-860 NNTTGALNGWYKGKQ
+860 NNTTGALNSWYKGKKL
-875 IGEIWGFTTDRYFN
+875 GEIWGFETDRYFN
-889 SSDLDADGNLKSSIP
+889 SSDVNKDGTLKTGTP

-915 FGAGDIKYKDLDDN
+915 FGAGDIKYKDLNKD

-934 GNGTIDNH
+934 GKGTIDDH

-951 LPRYEYSLRLGA
+951 LPRYEYSLRVGA
-963 MFKGIDFEILFQG
+963 MLKGFDVEVLLQG

-981 MWTTSSLFIPHA
+981 MWSTSSLFIPHA

-1009 EDNQNAKFPR
+1009 ESNQNARFPR
-1019 PYVNGTFG
+1019 PYINGAFG
-1027 SLSGLPGNSGI
+1027 SLSGLPGNSGC

-1055 IKNLTVGY
+1055 VKNFTVGY
-1063 TIPQKLT
+1063 TLPQNLT
-1070 RKLYVEKLRFYFSA
+1070 RKIFVEKLRFYFSA

-1102 GGWSSTF
+1102 GGSSKSY
-1109 TNGIDM
+1109 TNGMDM
-1115 TYAGRAMPFNRQWT
+1115 TMAGRAMPFNRQWS

>member
-1 MTTNNNLPMTHK
+1 MIHEK
-13 KVNGNVSLYI
+13 KNGNVKLYI
-23 CLAAMGLF
+23 CLAAALCAYLPTGVNMY
-31 CIPAGQRAHA
+31 AARA
-41 ADAESISASSAYQQQ
+41 EKPSASNVYQQT
-56 RITVHG
+56 RILVSG
-62 KVLDASGQPVPGAS
+62 RILDSSGQPVPGAS
-76 VIEAGTTNG
+76 VIEKGTTNG
-85 VNTGID
+85 VDTDID
-91 GAFSITVRSGASL
+91 GKFTISVKSGSSL
-104 EVSCIGYETVKVSAS
+104 EVSCIGYETVSVAAS
-119 ANMSV
+119 ENLSV
-124 TLREDSEF
+124 TLKEDTQF

-146 VNMTGSVSAV
+146 VNMTGSVAAV

-180 LSISYSTN
+180 LSITYNSN

-197 IRGTGSINGDNS
+197 IRGTGSINGDNT

-227 DNIKSISVLKEAA
+227 DNIKSISVLKDAA
-240 SSSIYGS
+240 SASIYGS

-261 SAVKDRVSITY
+261 SAVKDKVSITY

-293 ILAQLEEGIIA
+293 VLAQLEEGMLA
-304 QKNVDGNRI
+304 QKNVDGSRI
-313 EAFGMFYDTIGAGI
+313 EAFGMYYDTIGKGI
-327 SRWFDN
+327 TTWFDK

-347 DYEFIDGTPYY
+347 DYEFIEGTPYY

-368 FKTSFSQTHNLTIN
+368 FKTSFSQTHNLSVT
-382 GNAGK
+382 GNTGK
-387 TNYNISL
+387 TNYNIGL
-394 GYNKNDG
+394 GYTMNDG

-412 RYNVNISTNTQVKKW
+412 RYNLNLSTNTQVKNW

-432 KVMYVEKEFEY
+432 KVMYVEKEYEY
-443 PYGYEASNGAMGL
+443 PYGYSQSKGATGL
-456 LYYSM
+456 LYYVM
-461 RFPTFFPFGISDGSK
+461 RFPAFFPFGISDGSK
-476 LADGTYANAKAATGE
+476 LADGTYASESAATGE

-519 NIKINI
+519 NVRINL

-538 RYNYENRTMR
+538 RYNYENRSMR
-548 QPYYVANWSFPSR
+548 QPYFVANWSFPKK
-561 AAVTTQNFVERT
+561 AAVTTNDFLERSY
-573 FVSKIMN
+573 VSKITN
-580 TYNAYFDYVIDIH
+580 TYNAYFDYLFDIQ

-598 AVKVGANAEDLRYD
+598 AIKVGANAEDLRYD
-612 NQSVKVTGVQNPDM
+612 NQSVKVNGVQDVEH

-638 IVNES
+638 IVDES

-667 VNGRY
+667 LNGRY
-672 DGSSSFRAGKQWAF
+672 DGSSSFRTGKQWAF

-693 YRISEEN
+693 YRISEEK
-700 FWQNIKPYVPTLKIR
+700 FWTNIKPYVPTLKVR

-722 NQALSSWY
+722 NQALDSWY

-736 STKDVSWVGTDMNK
+736 ATETVSWIGTDMNQ
-750 VSTTSTPAA
+750 VSTTTTPSAV
-759 INADMTWEKIRTL
+759 NPDMTWEKIRTL
-772 DLGFDAGFFN
+772 DIGFDAGFFN

-787 SFDWYQ
+787 TFDWYQ
-793 RRNIGML
+793 RRNVGML

-805 IIRYAGI
+805 IVRYAGI
-812 ETAPLENGG
+812 AVAPLENGG
-821 NLKTNGW
+821 DMKTNGW

-836 SFNKDLA
+836 AFNKDFA
-843 VYGTF
+843 IYGTF

-860 NNTTGALNGWYKGKQ
+860 NNTTGALNSWYKGKKL
-875 IGEIWGFTTDRYFN
+875 GEIWGFETDRYFN
-889 SSDLDADGNLKSSIP
+889 SSDVNPDGTLKTGTP

-915 FGAGDIKYKDLDDN
+915 FGAGDIKYKDLNKD

-934 GNGTIDNH
+934 GKGTIDDH

-951 LPRYEYSLRLGA
+951 LPRYEYSLRVGA
-963 MFKGIDFEILFQG
+963 MLKGFDVEVLLQG

-981 MWTTSSLFIPHA
+981 MWSTSSLFIPHA

-1009 EDNQNAKFPR
+1009 ESNQNARFPR
-1019 PYVNGTFG
+1019 PYINGAFG
-1027 SLSGLPGNSGI
+1027 SLSGLPGNSGC

-1055 IKNLTVGY
+1055 VKNFTVGY
-1063 TIPQKLT
+1063 TLPQNLT
-1070 RKLYVEKLRFYFSA
+1070 RKIFVEKLRFYFSA

-1102 GGWSSTF
+1102 GGSSKSY
-1109 TNGIDM
+1109 TNGMDM
-1115 TYAGRAMPFNRQWT
+1115 TMAGRAMPFNRQWS

>member
-1 MTTNNNLPMTHK
+1 MIHEK
-13 KVNGNVSLYI
+13 KNGNVKLYI
-23 CLAAMGLF
+23 CLAAALCAYLPTGVNMY
-31 CIPAGQRAHA
+31 AARA
-41 ADAESISASSAYQQQ
+41 EKPSASNVYQQT
-56 RITVHG
+56 RILVSG
-62 KVLDASGQPVPGAS
+62 RILDSSGQPVPGAS
-76 VIEAGTTNG
+76 IIEKGTTNG
-85 VNTGID
+85 VNTDID
-91 GAFSITVRSGASL
+91 GKFTISVKSGSSL
-104 EVSCIGYETVKVSAS
+104 EVSCIGYETVSVAAS
-119 ANMSV
+119 ENLSV
-124 TLREDSEF
+124 TLREDTQF

-146 VNMTGSVSAV
+146 VNMTGSVAAV

-166 ITDVSKGLQGVVPG
+166 ITDVSRGLQGVVPG
-180 LSISYSTN
+180 LSITYNSN

-197 IRGTGSINGDNS
+197 IRGTGSINGDNT

-227 DNIKSISVLKEAA
+227 DNIKSISVLKDAA
-240 SSSIYGS
+240 SASIYGS

-261 SAVKDRVSITY
+261 SAVKDKVSITY

-293 ILAQLEEGIIA
+293 VLAQLEEGMLA
-304 QKNVDGNRI
+304 QKNVDGSRI
-313 EAFGMFYDTIGAGI
+313 EAFGMYYDTIGKGI
-327 SRWFDN
+327 TTWFDK

-347 DYEFIDGTPYY
+347 DYEFIEGTPYY

-368 FKTSFSQTHNLTIN
+368 FKTSFSQTHNLSVT
-382 GNAGK
+382 GNTGK
-387 TNYNISL
+387 TNYNIGL
-394 GYNKNDG
+394 GYTMNDG

-412 RYNVNISTNTQVKKW
+412 RYNLNLSTNTQVKNW

-432 KVMYVEKEFEY
+432 KVMYVEKEYEY
-443 PYGYEASNGAMGL
+443 PYGYSQSKGATGL
-456 LYYSM
+456 LYYVM

-476 LADGTYANAKAATGE
+476 LADGTYASESAATGE

-519 NIKINI
+519 NVRINL

-538 RYNYENRTMR
+538 RYNYENRSMR
-548 QPYYVANWSFPSR
+548 QPYYVANWSFPKK
-561 AAVTTQNFVERT
+561 AAVTTNDFLERSY
-573 FVSKIMN
+573 VSKITN
-580 TYNAYFDYVIDIH
+580 TYNAYFDYLFDIQ

-598 AVKVGANAEDLRYD
+598 AIKVGANAEDLRYD
-612 NQSVKVTGVQNPDM
+612 NQSVKVNGVQDVEH

-638 IVNES
+638 IVDES

-667 VNGRY
+667 LNGRY
-672 DGSSSFRAGKQWAF
+672 DGSSSFRTGKQWAF

-693 YRISEEN
+693 YRISEEK
-700 FWQNIKPYVPTLKIR
+700 FWTNIKPYVPTLKVR

-722 NQALSSWY
+722 NQALDSWY

-736 STKDVSWVGTDMNK
+736 ATETVSWIGTDMNQ
-750 VSTTSTPAA
+750 VSTTTTPSAV
-759 INADMTWEKIRTL
+759 NPDMTWEKIRTL
-772 DLGFDAGFFN
+772 DIGFDAGFFN

-787 SFDWYQ
+787 TFDWYQ
-793 RRNIGML
+793 RRNVGML

-805 IIRYAGI
+805 IVRYAGI
-812 ETAPLENGG
+812 AVAPLENGG
-821 NLKTNGW
+821 DMKTNGW

-836 SFNKDLA
+836 AFNKDFA
-843 VYGTF
+843 IYGTF

-860 NNTTGALNGWYKGKQ
+860 NNTTGALNSWYKGKKL
-875 IGEIWGFTTDRYFN
+875 GEIWGFETDRYFN
-889 SSDLDADGNLKSSIP
+889 SSDVNPDGTLKTGTP

-915 FGAGDIKYKDLDDN
+915 FGAGDIKYKDLNKD

-934 GNGTIDNH
+934 GKGTIDDH

-951 LPRYEYSLRLGA
+951 LPRYEYSLRVGA
-963 MFKGIDFEILFQG
+963 MLKGFDVEVLLQG

-981 MWTTSSLFIPHA
+981 MWSTSSLFIPHA

-1009 EDNQNAKFPR
+1009 ESNQNARFPR
-1019 PYVNGTFG
+1019 PYINGAFG
-1027 SLSGLPGNSGI
+1027 SLSGLPGNSGC

-1055 IKNLTVGY
+1055 VKNFTVGY
-1063 TIPQKLT
+1063 TLPQNLT
-1070 RKLYVEKLRFYFSA
+1070 RKIFVEKLRFYFSA

-1102 GGWSSTF
+1102 GGSSKSY
-1109 TNGIDM
+1109 TNGMDM
-1115 TYAGRAMPFNRQWT
+1115 TMAGRAMPFNRQWS

>member
-1 MTTNNNLPMTHK
+1 MIHEK
-13 KVNGNVSLYI
+13 KNGNVKLYI
-23 CLAAMGLF
+23 CLAAALCAYLPTGVNMY
-31 CIPAGQRAHA
+31 AARA
-41 ADAESISASSAYQQQ
+41 EKPSASNVYQQT
-56 RITVHG
+56 RILVSG
-62 KVLDASGQPVPGAS
+62 RILDSSGQPVPGAS
-76 VIEAGTTNG
+76 IIEKGTTNG

-91 GAFSITVRSGASL
+91 GKFTISVKSGSSL
-104 EVSCIGYETVKVSAS
+104 EVSCIGYETVSVAAS
-119 ANMSV
+119 ENLSV
-124 TLREDSEF
+124 TLREDTQF

-146 VNMTGSVSAV
+146 VNMTGSVAAV

-180 LSISYSTN
+180 LSITYNSN

-197 IRGTGSINGDNS
+197 IRGTGSINGDNT

-227 DNIKSISVLKEAA
+227 DNIKSISVLKDAA
-240 SSSIYGS
+240 SASIYGS

-261 SAVKDRVSITY
+261 SAVKDKVSITY

-293 ILAQLEEGIIA
+293 VLAQLEEGMLA
-304 QKNVDGNRI
+304 QKNVDGSRI
-313 EAFGMFYDTIGAGI
+313 EAFGMYYDTIGKGI
-327 SRWFDN
+327 TTWFDK

-347 DYEFIDGTPYY
+347 DYEFVGGTPYY

-368 FKTSFSQTHNLTIN
+368 FKTSFSQTHNLSVT
-382 GNAGK
+382 GNTGK
-387 TNYNISL
+387 TNYNIGL
-394 GYNKNDG
+394 GYTMNDG

-412 RYNVNISTNTQVKKW
+412 RYNLNLSTNTQVKNW

-432 KVMYVEKEFEY
+432 KVMYVEKEYEY
-443 PYGYEASNGAMGL
+443 PYGYSQSKGATGL
-456 LYYSM
+456 LYYVM
-461 RFPTFFPFGISDGSK
+461 RFPAFFPFGISDGSK
-476 LADGTYANAKAATGE
+476 LADGTYASDSAATGE

-519 NIKINI
+519 NVRINL

-538 RYNYENRTMR
+538 RYNYENRSMR
-548 QPYYVANWSFPSR
+548 QPYYVANWSFPKK
-561 AAVTTQNFVERT
+561 AAVTTKDFLQRT
-573 FVSKIMN
+573 YVSKITN
-580 TYNAYFDYVIDIH
+580 TYNAYFDYLFDIQ

-598 AVKVGANAEDLRYD
+598 AIKVGANAEDLRYD
-612 NQSVKVTGVQNPDM
+612 SQSVEVNGVQDVEH

-638 IVNES
+638 IVDES

-667 VNGRY
+667 LNGRY
-672 DGSSSFRAGKQWAF
+672 DGSSSFRTGKQWAF

-693 YRISEEN
+693 YRISEEK
-700 FWQNIKPYVPTLKIR
+700 FWTNIKPYVPTLKVR

-722 NQALSSWY
+722 NQALASWY

-736 STKDVSWVGTDMNK
+736 ATETVSWIGTDMNH
-750 VSTTSTPAA
+750 VSTTTTPSAV
-759 INADMTWEKIRTL
+759 NPDMTWEKIRTL
-772 DLGFDAGFFN
+772 DIGFDAGFFN
-782 NELNV
+782 NELKV
-787 SFDWYQ
+787 TFDWYQ
-793 RRNIGML
+793 RRNVGML

-805 IIRYAGI
+805 IVRYAGI
-812 ETAPLENGG
+812 AVAPLENGG
-821 NLKTNGW
+821 DMKTNGW

-836 SFNKDLA
+836 AFNKDFA
-843 VYGTF
+843 IYGTF

-860 NNTTGALNGWYKGKQ
+860 NNTTGALNSWYKGKKL
-875 IGEIWGFTTDRYFN
+875 GEIWGFETDRYFN
-889 SSDLDADGNLKSSIP
+889 SSDVNKDGTLKTGTP

-915 FGAGDIKYKDLDDN
+915 FGAGDIKYKDLNKD

-934 GNGTIDNH
+934 GKGTIDDH

-951 LPRYEYSLRLGA
+951 LPRYEYSLRVGA
-963 MFKGIDFEILFQG
+963 MLKGFDVEVLLQG

-981 MWTTSSLFIPHA
+981 MWSTSSLFIPHA

-1009 EDNQNAKFPR
+1009 ESNQNARFPR
-1019 PYVNGTFG
+1019 PYINGAFG
-1027 SLSGLPGNSGI
+1027 SLSGLPGNSGC

-1055 IKNLTVGY
+1055 VKNFTVGY
-1063 TIPQKLT
+1063 TLPQNLT
-1070 RKLYVEKLRFYFSA
+1070 RKIFVEKLRFYFSA

-1102 GGWSSTF
+1102 GGSSKSY
-1109 TNGIDM
+1109 TNGMDM
-1115 TYAGRAMPFNRQWT
+1115 TMAGRAMPFNRQWS

>member
-1 MTTNNNLPMTHK
+1 MIHEK
-13 KVNGNVSLYI
+13 KNGNVKLYI
-23 CLAAMGLF
+23 CLAAALCAYLPTGVNMY
-31 CIPAGQRAHA
+31 AARA
-41 ADAESISASSAYQQQ
+41 ERPSASNVYQQT
-56 RITVHG
+56 RILVSG
-62 KVLDASGQPVPGAS
+62 RILDSSGQPVPGAS
-76 VIEAGTTNG
+76 VIEKGTTNG
-85 VNTGID
+85 VNTDID
-91 GAFSITVRSGASL
+91 GKFTISVKSGSSL
-104 EVSCIGYETVKVSAS
+104 EVSCIGYETVSVAAS
-119 ANMSV
+119 ENLSV
-124 TLREDSEF
+124 TLREDTQF

-146 VNMTGSVSAV
+146 VNMTGSVAAV

-180 LSISYSTN
+180 LSITYNSN

-197 IRGTGSINGDNS
+197 IRGTGSINGDNT

-227 DNIKSISVLKEAA
+227 DNIKSISVLKDAA

-261 SAVKDRVSITY
+261 SAVKDKVSITY

-285 KYITDKEG
+285 KYITDKKG
-293 ILAQLEEGIIA
+293 VLAQLEEGMIA
-304 QKNVDGNRI
+304 QKNVDGSRI
-313 EAFGMFYDTIGAGI
+313 EAFGMYYDTIGKGI
-327 SRWFDN
+327 TTWFDK

-347 DYEFIDGTPYY
+347 DYEFIEGTPYY

-368 FKTSFSQTHNLTIN
+368 FKTSFSQTHNLSVN
-382 GNAGK
+382 GNTGK
-387 TNYNISL
+387 TNYNIGL
-394 GYNKNDG
+394 GYTMNDG

-412 RYNVNISTNTQVKKW
+412 RYNLNLSTNTQVKNW

-432 KVMYVEKEFEY
+432 KVMYVEKEYEY
-443 PYGYEASNGAMGL
+443 PYGYSQSKGATGL
-456 LYYSM
+456 LYYVM

-476 LADGTYANAKAATGE
+476 LADGTYASESAATGE

-519 NIKINI
+519 NVRINL

-538 RYNYENRTMR
+538 RYNYENRSMR
-548 QPYYVANWSFPSR
+548 QPYYVANWSFPKK
-561 AAVTTQNFVERT
+561 AAVTTNDFLERSY
-573 FVSKIMN
+573 VSKITN
-580 TYNAYFDYVIDIH
+580 TYNAYFDYLFDIQ

-598 AVKVGANAEDLRYD
+598 AIKVGANAEDLRYD
-612 NQSVKVTGVQNPDM
+612 NQSVKVNGVQDVEH

-638 IVNES
+638 IVDES

-667 VNGRY
+667 LNGRY
-672 DGSSSFRAGKQWAF
+672 DGSSSFRTGKQWAF

-693 YRISEEN
+693 YRISEEK
-700 FWQNIKPYVPTLKIR
+700 FWTNIKPYVPTLKVR

-722 NQALSSWY
+722 NQALDSWY

-736 STKDVSWVGTDMNK
+736 ATETVSWIGTDMNQ
-750 VSTTSTPAA
+750 VSTTTTPSAV
-759 INADMTWEKIRTL
+759 NPDMTWEKIRTL
-772 DLGFDAGFFN
+772 DIGFDAGFFN

-787 SFDWYQ
+787 TFDWYQ
-793 RRNIGML
+793 RRNVGML

-805 IIRYAGI
+805 IVRYAGI
-812 ETAPLENGG
+812 AVAPLENGG
-821 NLKTNGW
+821 DMKTNGW

-836 SFNKDLA
+836 AFNKDFA
-843 VYGTF
+843 IYGTF

-860 NNTTGALNGWYKGKQ
+860 NNTTGALNSWYKGKKL
-875 IGEIWGFTTDRYFN
+875 GEIWGFETDRYFN
-889 SSDLDADGNLKSSIP
+889 SSDVNPDGTLKTGTP

-915 FGAGDIKYKDLDDN
+915 FGAGDIKYKDLNND

-934 GNGTIDNH
+934 GKGTIDDH

-951 LPRYEYSLRLGA
+951 LPRYEYSLRVGA
-963 MFKGIDFEILFQG
+963 MLKGFDVEVLLQG

-981 MWTTSSLFIPHA
+981 MWSTSSLFIPHA

-1009 EDNQNAKFPR
+1009 ESNQNARFPR
-1019 PYVNGTFG
+1019 PYINGAFG
-1027 SLSGLPGNSGI
+1027 SLSGLPGNSGC

-1055 IKNLTVGY
+1055 VKNFTVGY
-1063 TIPQKLT
+1063 TLPQNLT
-1070 RKLYVEKLRFYFSA
+1070 RKIFVEKLRFYFSA

-1102 GGWSSTF
+1102 GGSSKSY
-1109 TNGIDM
+1109 TNGMDM
-1115 TYAGRAMPFNRQWT
+1115 TMAGRAMPFNRQWS

>member
-1 MTTNNNLPMTHK
+1 MIHEK
-13 KVNGNVSLYI
+13 KNGNVKLYI
-23 CLAAMGLF
+23 CLAAALCAYLPTGVNMY
-31 CIPAGQRAHA
+31 AARA
-41 ADAESISASSAYQQQ
+41 EKPSASNVYQQT
-56 RITVHG
+56 RILVSG
-62 KVLDASGQPVPGAS
+62 RILDSSGQPVPGAS
-76 VIEAGTTNG
+76 VIEKGTTNG
-85 VNTGID
+85 VNTDID
-91 GAFSITVRSGASL
+91 GKFTISVKSGSSL
-104 EVSCIGYETVKVSAS
+104 EVSCIGYETVSVAAS
-119 ANMSV
+119 ENLSV
-124 TLREDSEF
+124 TLKEDTQF

-146 VNMTGSVSAV
+146 VNMTGSVAAV

-180 LSISYSTN
+180 LSITYNSN

-197 IRGTGSINGDNS
+197 IRGTGSINGDNT

-227 DNIKSISVLKEAA
+227 DNIKSISVLKDAA
-240 SSSIYGS
+240 SASIYGS

-261 SAVKDRVSITY
+261 SAVKDKVSITY

-293 ILAQLEEGIIA
+293 VLAQLEEGMLA
-304 QKNVDGNRI
+304 QKNVDGSRI
-313 EAFGMFYDTIGAGI
+313 EAFGMYYDTIGKGI
-327 SRWFDN
+327 TTWFDK

-347 DYEFIDGTPYY
+347 DYEFIEGTPYY

-368 FKTSFSQTHNLTIN
+368 FKTSFSQTHNLSVT
-382 GNAGK
+382 GNTGK
-387 TNYNISL
+387 TNYNIGL
-394 GYNKNDG
+394 GYTMNDG

-412 RYNVNISTNTQVKKW
+412 RYNLNLSTNTQVKNW

-432 KVMYVEKEFEY
+432 KVMYVEKEYEY
-443 PYGYEASNGAMGL
+443 PYGYSQSKGATGL
-456 LYYSM
+456 LYYVM

-476 LADGTYANAKAATGE
+476 LADGTYASESAATGE

-519 NIKINI
+519 NVRINL

-538 RYNYENRTMR
+538 RYNYENRSMR
-548 QPYYVANWSFPSR
+548 QPYYVANWSFPKK
-561 AAVTTQNFVERT
+561 AAVTTNDFLERSY
-573 FVSKIMN
+573 VSKITN
-580 TYNAYFDYVIDIH
+580 TYNAYFDYLFDIQ

-598 AVKVGANAEDLRYD
+598 AIKVGANAEDLRYD
-612 NQSVKVTGVQNPDM
+612 NQSVKVNGVQDVEH

-638 IVNES
+638 IVDES

-667 VNGRY
+667 LNGRY
-672 DGSSSFRAGKQWAF
+672 DGSSSFRTGKQWAF

-693 YRISEEN
+693 YRISEEK
-700 FWQNIKPYVPTLKIR
+700 FWTNIKPYVPTLKVR

-722 NQALSSWY
+722 NQALDSWY

-736 STKDVSWVGTDMNK
+736 ATETVSWIGTDMNQ
-750 VSTTSTPAA
+750 VSTTTTPSAV
-759 INADMTWEKIRTL
+759 NPDMTWEKIRTL
-772 DLGFDAGFFN
+772 DIGFDAGFFN

-787 SFDWYQ
+787 TFDWYQ
-793 RRNIGML
+793 RRNVGML

-805 IIRYAGI
+805 IVRYAGI
-812 ETAPLENGG
+812 AVAPLENGG
-821 NLKTNGW
+821 DMKTNGW

-836 SFNKDLA
+836 AFNKDFA
-843 VYGTF
+843 IYGTF

-860 NNTTGALNGWYKGKQ
+860 NNTTGALNSWYKGKKL
-875 IGEIWGFTTDRYFN
+875 GEIWGFETDRYFN
-889 SSDLDADGNLKSSIP
+889 SSDVNSDGTLKTGTP

-915 FGAGDIKYKDLDDN
+915 FGAGDIKYKDLNKD

-934 GNGTIDNH
+934 GKGTIDDH

-951 LPRYEYSLRLGA
+951 LPRYEYSLRVGA
-963 MFKGIDFEILFQG
+963 MLKGFDVEVLLQG

-981 MWTTSSLFIPHA
+981 MWSTSSLFIPHA

-1009 EDNQNAKFPR
+1009 ESNQNARFPR
-1019 PYVNGTFG
+1019 PYINGAFG
-1027 SLSGLPGNSGI
+1027 SLSGLPGNSGC

-1055 IKNLTVGY
+1055 VKNFTVGY
-1063 TIPQKLT
+1063 TLPQNLT
-1070 RKLYVEKLRFYFSA
+1070 RKIFVEKLRFYFSA

-1102 GGWSSTF
+1102 GGSSRSY
-1109 TNGIDM
+1109 TNGMDM
-1115 TYAGRAMPFNRQWT
+1115 TMAGRAMPFNRQWS

>member
-1 MTTNNNLPMTHK
+1 MIHEK
-13 KVNGNVSLYI
+13 KNGNVKLYI
-23 CLAAMGLF
+23 CLAAALCAYLPTGVNMY
-31 CIPAGQRAHA
+31 AARA
-41 ADAESISASSAYQQQ
+41 EKPSASNVYQQT
-56 RITVHG
+56 RILVSG
-62 KVLDASGQPVPGAS
+62 RILDSSGQPVPGAS
-76 VIEAGTTNG
+76 IIEKGTTNG
-85 VNTGID
+85 VNTDID
-91 GAFSITVRSGASL
+91 GKFTISVKSGSSL
-104 EVSCIGYETVKVSAS
+104 EVSCIGYETVSVAAS
-119 ANMSV
+119 ENLSV
-124 TLREDSEF
+124 TLKEDTQF

-146 VNMTGSVSAV
+146 VNMTGSVAAV

-180 LSISYSTN
+180 LSITYNSN

-197 IRGTGSINGDNS
+197 IRGTGSINGDNT

-227 DNIKSISVLKEAA
+227 DNIKSISVLKDAA
-240 SSSIYGS
+240 SASIYGS

-261 SAVKDRVSITY
+261 SAVKDKVSITY

-285 KYITDKEG
+285 KYITDKAG
-293 ILAQLEEGIIA
+293 VLAQLEEGMLA
-304 QKNVDGNRI
+304 QKNVDGSRI
-313 EAFGMFYDTIGAGI
+313 EAFGMYYDTIGKGI
-327 SRWFDN
+327 TTWFDK

-347 DYEFIDGTPYY
+347 DYEFIEGTPYY

-368 FKTSFSQTHNLTIN
+368 FKTSFSQTHNLSVN
-382 GNAGK
+382 GNTGK
-387 TNYNISL
+387 TNYNIGL
-394 GYNKNDG
+394 GYTMNDG

-412 RYNVNISTNTQVKKW
+412 RYNLNLSTNTQVKNW

-432 KVMYVEKEFEY
+432 KVMYVEKEYEY
-443 PYGYEASNGAMGL
+443 PYGYSQSKGATGL
-456 LYYSM
+456 LYYVM

-476 LADGTYANAKAATGE
+476 LADGTYASDSAATGE

-519 NIKINI
+519 NVRINL

-538 RYNYENRTMR
+538 RYNYENRSMR
-548 QPYYVANWSFPSR
+548 QPYYVANWSFPKK
-561 AAVTTQNFVERT
+561 AAVTTNDFLERSY
-573 FVSKIMN
+573 VSKITN
-580 TYNAYFDYVIDIH
+580 TYNAYFDYLFDIQ

-598 AVKVGANAEDLRYD
+598 AIKVGANAEDLRYD
-612 NQSVKVTGVQNPDM
+612 NQSVKVNGVQDVEH

-638 IVNES
+638 IVDES

-667 VNGRY
+667 LNGRY
-672 DGSSSFRAGKQWAF
+672 DGSSSFRTGKQWAF

-693 YRISEEN
+693 YRISEEK
-700 FWQNIKPYVPTLKIR
+700 FWTNIKPYVPTLKVR

-722 NQALSSWY
+722 NQALDSWY

-736 STKDVSWVGTDMNK
+736 ATETVSWIGTDMNQ
-750 VSTTSTPAA
+750 VSTTTTPSAV
-759 INADMTWEKIRTL
+759 NPDMTWEKIRTL
-772 DLGFDAGFFN
+772 DIGFDAGFFN

-787 SFDWYQ
+787 TFDWYQ
-793 RRNIGML
+793 RRNVGML

-805 IIRYAGI
+805 IVRYAGI
-812 ETAPLENGG
+812 AVAPLENGG
-821 NLKTNGW
+821 DMKTNGW

-836 SFNKDLA
+836 AFNKDFA
-843 VYGTF
+843 IYGTF

-860 NNTTGALNGWYKGKQ
+860 NNTTGALNSWYKGKKL
-875 IGEIWGFTTDRYFN
+875 GEIWGFETDRYFN
-889 SSDLDADGNLKSSIP
+889 SSDVNPDGTLKTGTP

-915 FGAGDIKYKDLDDN
+915 FGAGDIKYKDLNKD

-934 GNGTIDNH
+934 GKGTIDDH

-951 LPRYEYSLRLGA
+951 LPRYEYSLRVGA
-963 MFKGIDFEILFQG
+963 MLKGFDVEVLLQG

-981 MWTTSSLFIPHA
+981 MWSTSSLFIPHA

-1009 EDNQNAKFPR
+1009 ESNQNARFPR
-1019 PYVNGTFG
+1019 PYINGAFG
-1027 SLSGLPGNSGI
+1027 SLSGLPGNSGC

-1055 IKNLTVGY
+1055 VKNFTVGY
-1063 TIPQKLT
+1063 TLPQNLT
-1070 RKLYVEKLRFYFSA
+1070 RKIFVEKLRFYFSA

-1102 GGWSSTF
+1102 GGSSKSY
-1109 TNGIDM
+1109 TNGMDM
-1115 TYAGRAMPFNRQWT
+1115 TMAGRAMPFNRQWS

>member
-1 MTTNNNLPMTHK
+1 MIHEK
-13 KVNGNVSLYI
+13 KNGNVKLYI
-23 CLAAMGLF
+23 CLAAALCAYLPTGVNMY
-31 CIPAGQRAHA
+31 AARA
-41 ADAESISASSAYQQQ
+41 EKPSASNVYQQT
-56 RITVHG
+56 RILVSG
-62 KVLDASGQPVPGAS
+62 RILDSSGQPVPGAS
-76 VIEAGTTNG
+76 IIEKGTTNG

-91 GAFSITVRSGASL
+91 GKFTISVKSGSSL
-104 EVSCIGYETVKVSAS
+104 EVSCIGYETVSVAAS
-119 ANMSV
+119 ENLSV
-124 TLREDSEF
+124 TLREDTQF

-146 VNMTGSVSAV
+146 VNMTGSVAAV

-180 LSISYSTN
+180 LSITYNSN

-197 IRGTGSINGDNS
+197 IRGTGSINGDNT

-227 DNIKSISVLKEAA
+227 DNIKSISVLKDAA
-240 SSSIYGS
+240 SASIYGS

-261 SAVKDRVSITY
+261 SAVKDKVSITY

-293 ILAQLEEGIIA
+293 VLAQLEEGMLA
-304 QKNVDGNRI
+304 QKNVDGSRI
-313 EAFGMFYDTIGAGI
+313 EAFGMYYDTIGKGI
-327 SRWFDN
+327 TTWFDK

-347 DYEFIDGTPYY
+347 DYEFVGGTPYY

-368 FKTSFSQTHNLTIN
+368 FKTSFSQTHNLSVT
-382 GNAGK
+382 GNTGK
-387 TNYNISL
+387 TNYNIGL
-394 GYNKNDG
+394 GYTMNDG

-412 RYNVNISTNTQVKKW
+412 RYNLNLSTNTQVKNW

-432 KVMYVEKEFEY
+432 KVMYVEKEYEY
-443 PYGYEASNGAMGL
+443 PYGYSQSKGATGL
-456 LYYSM
+456 LYYVM
-461 RFPTFFPFGISDGSK
+461 RFPAFFPFGISDGSK
-476 LADGTYANAKAATGE
+476 LADGTYASDSAATAE

-519 NIKINI
+519 NVRINL

-538 RYNYENRTMR
+538 RYNYENRSMR
-548 QPYYVANWSFPSR
+548 QPYYVANWSFPKK
-561 AAVTTQNFVERT
+561 AAVTTKDFLERT
-573 FVSKIMN
+573 YVSKITN
-580 TYNAYFDYVIDIH
+580 TYNAYFDYLFDIQ

-598 AVKVGANAEDLRYD
+598 AIKVGANAEDLRYD
-612 NQSVKVTGVQNPDM
+612 SQSVEVNGVQDVEH

-638 IVNES
+638 IVDES

-667 VNGRY
+667 LNGRY
-672 DGSSSFRAGKQWAF
+672 DGSSSFRTGKQWAF

-693 YRISEEN
+693 YRISEEK
-700 FWQNIKPYVPTLKIR
+700 FWTNIKPYVPTLKVR

-722 NQALSSWY
+722 NQALDSWY

-736 STKDVSWVGTDMNK
+736 ATETVSWIGTDMNH
-750 VSTTSTPAA
+750 VSTTTTPSAV
-759 INADMTWEKIRTL
+759 NPDMTWEKIRTL
-772 DLGFDAGFFN
+772 DIGFDAGFFN

-787 SFDWYQ
+787 TFDWYQ
-793 RRNIGML
+793 RRNVGML

-805 IIRYAGI
+805 IVRYAGI
-812 ETAPLENGG
+812 AVAPLENGG
-821 NLKTNGW
+821 DMKTNGW

-836 SFNKDLA
+836 AFNKDFA
-843 VYGTF
+843 IYGTF

-860 NNTTGALNGWYKGKQ
+860 NNTTGALNSWYKGKKL
-875 IGEIWGFTTDRYFN
+875 GEIWGFETDRYFN
-889 SSDLDADGNLKSSIP
+889 SSDVNKDGTLKTGTP

-915 FGAGDIKYKDLDDN
+915 FGAGDIKYKDLNKD

-934 GNGTIDNH
+934 GKGTIDDH

-951 LPRYEYSLRLGA
+951 LPRYEYSLRVGA
-963 MFKGIDFEILFQG
+963 MLKGFDVEVLLQG

-981 MWTTSSLFIPHA
+981 MWSTSSLFIPHA

-1009 EDNQNAKFPR
+1009 ESNQNARFPR
-1019 PYVNGTFG
+1019 PYINGAFG
-1027 SLSGLPGNSGI
+1027 SLSGLPGNSGC

-1055 IKNLTVGY
+1055 VKNFTVGY
-1063 TIPQKLT
+1063 TLPQNLT
-1070 RKLYVEKLRFYFSA
+1070 RKIFVEKLRFYFSA

-1102 GGWSSTF
+1102 GGSSKSY
-1109 TNGIDM
+1109 TNGMDM
-1115 TYAGRAMPFNRQWT
+1115 TMAGRAMPFNRQWS

>member
-1 MTTNNNLPMTHK
+1 MIHEK
-13 KVNGNVSLYI
+13 KNGNVKLYI
-23 CLAAMGLF
+23 CLAAALCAYLPTGVSMY
-31 CIPAGQRAHA
+31 AARA
-41 ADAESISASSAYQQQ
+41 EKPSASNVYQQT
-56 RITVHG
+56 RILVSG
-62 KVLDASGQPVPGAS
+62 RILDSSGQPVPGAS
-76 VIEAGTTNG
+76 VIEKGTTNG
-85 VNTGID
+85 VNTDID
-91 GAFSITVRSGASL
+91 GKFTISVKSGSSL
-104 EVSCIGYETVKVSAS
+104 EVSCIGYETVSVAAS
-119 ANMSV
+119 ENMSV
-124 TLREDSEF
+124 TLKEDTQF

-146 VNMTGSVSAV
+146 VNMTGSVAAV

-166 ITDVSKGLQGVVPG
+166 VTDVSKGLQGVVPG
-180 LSISYSTN
+180 LSITYNSN

-197 IRGTGSINGDNS
+197 IRGTGSINGDNT

-227 DNIKSISVLKEAA
+227 DNIKSISVLKDAA
-240 SSSIYGS
+240 SASIYGS

-261 SAVKDRVSITY
+261 SAVKDKVSITY

-293 ILAQLEEGIIA
+293 VLAQLEEGMLA
-304 QKNVDGNRI
+304 QKNVDGSRI
-313 EAFGMFYDTIGAGI
+313 EAFGMYYDTIGKGI
-327 SRWFDN
+327 TTWFDK

-347 DYEFIDGTPYY
+347 DYEFIEGTPYY

-368 FKTSFSQTHNLTIN
+368 FKTSFSQTHNLSVN
-382 GNAGK
+382 GNTGK
-387 TNYNISL
+387 TNYNIGL
-394 GYNKNDG
+394 GYTMNDG

-412 RYNVNISTNTQVKKW
+412 RYNLNLSTNTQVKNW

-432 KVMYVEKEFEY
+432 KVMYVEKEYEY
-443 PYGYEASNGAMGL
+443 PYGYSQSKGATGL
-456 LYYSM
+456 LYYVM

-476 LADGTYANAKAATGE
+476 LADGTYASDSAATGE

-519 NIKINI
+519 NVRINL

-538 RYNYENRTMR
+538 RYNYENRSMS
-548 QPYYVANWSFPSR
+548 QPYYVANWSFPKK
-561 AAVTTQNFVERT
+561 AAVTTNDFLERT
-573 FVSKIMN
+573 YVSKITN
-580 TYNAYFDYVIDIH
+580 TYNAYFDYLFDIQ

-598 AVKVGANAEDLRYD
+598 AIKVGANAEDLRYD
-612 NQSVKVTGVQNPDM
+612 NQSVKVNGVQDVEH

-638 IVNES
+638 IVDES

-667 VNGRY
+667 LNGRY
-672 DGSSSFRAGKQWAF
+672 DGSSSFRTGKQWAF

-693 YRISEEN
+693 YRISEEK
-700 FWQNIKPYVPTLKIR
+700 FWTNIKPYVPTLKVR

-722 NQALSSWY
+722 NQALESWY

-736 STKDVSWVGTDMNK
+736 ATETVSWIGTDMNQ
-750 VSTTSTPAA
+750 VSTTTTPSAV
-759 INADMTWEKIRTL
+759 NPDMTWEKIRTL
-772 DLGFDAGFFN
+772 DIGFDAGFFN

-787 SFDWYQ
+787 TFDWYQ
-793 RRNIGML
+793 RRNVGML

-805 IIRYAGI
+805 IVRYAGI
-812 ETAPLENGG
+812 AVAPLENGG
-821 NLKTNGW
+821 DMKTNGW

-836 SFNKDLA
+836 AFNKDFA
-843 VYGTF
+843 IYGTF

-860 NNTTGALNGWYKGKQ
+860 NNTTGALNSWYKGKKL
-875 IGEIWGFTTDRYFN
+875 GEIWGFETDRYFN
-889 SSDLDADGNLKSSIP
+889 SSDVNPDGTLKTGTP

-915 FGAGDIKYKDLDDN
+915 FGAGDIKYKDLNKD

-934 GNGTIDNH
+934 GKGTIDDH

-951 LPRYEYSLRLGA
+951 LPRYEYSLRVGA
-963 MFKGIDFEILFQG
+963 MLKGFDVEVLLQG

-981 MWTTSSLFIPHA
+981 MWSTSSLFIPHA

-1009 EDNQNAKFPR
+1009 ESNQNARFPR
-1019 PYVNGTFG
+1019 PYINGAFG
-1027 SLSGLPGNSGI
+1027 SLSGLPGNSGC

-1055 IKNLTVGY
+1055 IKNFTVGY
-1063 TIPQKLT
+1063 TLPQNLT
-1070 RKLYVEKLRFYFSA
+1070 RKIFVEKLRFYFSA

-1102 GGWSSTF
+1102 GGSSKSY
-1109 TNGIDM
+1109 TNGMDM
-1115 TYAGRAMPFNRQWT
+1115 TMAGRAMPFNRQWS

>member
-1 MTTNNNLPMTHK
+1 MIHEK
-13 KVNGNVSLYI
+13 KNGNVKLYI
-23 CLAAMGLF
+23 CLAAALCAYLPTGVNMY
-31 CIPAGQRAHA
+31 AARA
-41 ADAESISASSAYQQQ
+41 EKPSASNVYQQT
-56 RITVHG
+56 RILVSG
-62 KVLDASGQPVPGAS
+62 RILDSSGQPVPGAS
-76 VIEAGTTNG
+76 VIEKGTTNG
-85 VNTGID
+85 VNTDID
-91 GAFSITVRSGASL
+91 GKFTISVKSGASL
-104 EVSCIGYETVKVSAS
+104 EVSCIGYETVSVAAS
-119 ANMSV
+119 ENLSV
-124 TLREDSEF
+124 TLREDTQF

-146 VNMTGSVSAV
+146 VNMTGSVAAV

-180 LSISYSTN
+180 LSITYNSN

-197 IRGTGSINGDNS
+197 IRGTGSINGDNT

-227 DNIKSISVLKEAA
+227 DNIKSISVLKDAA

-261 SAVKDRVSITY
+261 SAVKDKVSITY

-285 KYITDKEG
+285 KYITDKKG
-293 ILAQLEEGIIA
+293 VLAQLEEGMIA
-304 QKNVDGNRI
+304 QKNVDGSRI
-313 EAFGMFYDTIGAGI
+313 EAFGMYYDTIGKGI
-327 SRWFDN
+327 TTWFDK

-347 DYEFIDGTPYY
+347 DYEFIEGTPYY

-368 FKTSFSQTHNLTIN
+368 FKTSFSQTHNLSVN
-382 GNAGK
+382 GNTGK
-387 TNYNISL
+387 TNYNIGL
-394 GYNKNDG
+394 GYTMNDG

-412 RYNVNISTNTQVKKW
+412 RYNLNLSTNTQVKNW

-432 KVMYVEKEFEY
+432 KVMYVEKEYEY
-443 PYGYEASNGAMGL
+443 PYGYSQSKGATGL
-456 LYYSM
+456 LYYVM
-461 RFPTFFPFGISDGSK
+461 RFPAFFPFGISDGSK
-476 LADGTYANAKAATGE
+476 LADGTYASDSAATGE

-519 NIKINI
+519 NVRINL

-538 RYNYENRTMR
+538 RYNYENRSMR
-548 QPYYVANWSFPSR
+548 QPYYVANWSFPKK
-561 AAVTTQNFVERT
+561 AAVTTNDFLERT
-573 FVSKIMN
+573 YVSKITN
-580 TYNAYFDYVIDIH
+580 TYNAYFDYLFDIQ

-598 AVKVGANAEDLRYD
+598 AIKVGANAEDLRYD
-612 NQSVKVTGVQNPDM
+612 SQSVKVNGVQDVEH

-638 IVNES
+638 IVDES

-667 VNGRY
+667 LNGRY
-672 DGSSSFRAGKQWAF
+672 DGSSSFRTGKQWAF

-693 YRISEEN
+693 YRISEEK
-700 FWQNIKPYVPTLKIR
+700 FWTNIKPYVPTLKVR

-722 NQALSSWY
+722 NQALDSWY

-736 STKDVSWVGTDMNK
+736 ATETVSWVGTDMNQ
-750 VSTTSTPAA
+750 VSTTTTPSAV
-759 INADMTWEKIRTL
+759 NPDMTWEKIRTL
-772 DLGFDAGFFN
+772 DIGFDAGFFN

-787 SFDWYQ
+787 TFDWYQ
-793 RRNIGML
+793 RRNVGML

-805 IIRYAGI
+805 IVRYAGI
-812 ETAPLENGG
+812 AVAPLENGG
-821 NLKTNGW
+821 DMKTNGW

-836 SFNKDLA
+836 SFNKDFA
-843 VYGTF
+843 IYGTF

-860 NNTTGALNGWYKGKQ
+860 NNTTGALNSWYKGKKL
-875 IGEIWGFTTDRYFN
+875 GEIWGFETDRYFN
-889 SSDLDADGNLKSSIP
+889 SSDVNPDGTLKTGTP

-915 FGAGDIKYKDLDDN
+915 FGAGDIKYKDLNKD

-934 GNGTIDNH
+934 GKGTIDDH

-951 LPRYEYSLRLGA
+951 LPRYEYSLRVGA
-963 MFKGIDFEILFQG
+963 MLKGFDVEVLLQG

-981 MWTTSSLFIPHA
+981 MWSTSSLFIPHA

-1009 EDNQNAKFPR
+1009 ESNQNARFPR
-1019 PYVNGTFG
+1019 PYINGAFG
-1027 SLSGLPGNSGI
+1027 SLSGLPGNSGC

-1055 IKNLTVGY
+1055 VKNFTVGY
-1063 TIPQKLT
+1063 TLPQNLT
-1070 RKLYVEKLRFYFSA
+1070 RKIFVEKLRFYFSA

-1102 GGWSSTF
+1102 GGSSREY
-1109 TNGIDM
+1109 TNGMDM
-1115 TYAGRAMPFNRQWT
+1115 TMAGRAMPFNRQWS

>member
-1 MTTNNNLPMTHK
+1 MIHEK
-13 KVNGNVSLYI
+13 KNGNVKLYI
-23 CLAAMGLF
+23 CLAAALCAYLPTGVNMY
-31 CIPAGQRAHA
+31 AARA
-41 ADAESISASSAYQQQ
+41 EKPSASNVYQQT
-56 RITVHG
+56 RILVSG
-62 KVLDASGQPVPGAS
+62 RILDSSGQPVPGAS
-76 VIEAGTTNG
+76 VIEKGTTNG
-85 VNTGID
+85 VNTDID
-91 GAFSITVRSGASL
+91 GKFTISVKSGASL
-104 EVSCIGYETVKVSAS
+104 EVSCIGYETVSVAAS
-119 ANMSV
+119 ENLSV
-124 TLREDSEF
+124 TLREDTQF

-146 VNMTGSVSAV
+146 VNMTGSVAAV

-180 LSISYSTN
+180 LSITYNSN

-197 IRGTGSINGDNS
+197 IRGTGSINGDNT

-227 DNIKSISVLKEAA
+227 DNIKSISVLKDAA
-240 SSSIYGS
+240 SASIYGS

-261 SAVKDRVSITY
+261 SAVKDKVSITY

-285 KYITDKEG
+285 KYITDKKG
-293 ILAQLEEGIIA
+293 VLAQLEEGMIA
-304 QKNVDGNRI
+304 QKNVDGSRI
-313 EAFGMFYDTIGAGI
+313 EAFGMYYDTIGKGI
-327 SRWFDN
+327 TTWFDK

-347 DYEFIDGTPYY
+347 DYEFIEGTPYY

-368 FKTSFSQTHNLTIN
+368 FKTSFSQTHNLSVN
-382 GNAGK
+382 GNTGK
-387 TNYNISL
+387 TNYNIGL
-394 GYNKNDG
+394 GYTMNDG

-412 RYNVNISTNTQVKKW
+412 RYNLNLSTNTQVKNW

-432 KVMYVEKEFEY
+432 KVMYVEKEYEY
-443 PYGYEASNGAMGL
+443 PYGYSQSKGATGL
-456 LYYSM
+456 LYYVM
-461 RFPTFFPFGISDGSK
+461 RFPAFFPFGISDGSK
-476 LADGTYANAKAATGE
+476 LADGTYASDSAATGE

-519 NIKINI
+519 NVRINL

-538 RYNYENRTMR
+538 RYNYENRSMR
-548 QPYYVANWSFPSR
+548 QPYYVANWSFPKK
-561 AAVTTQNFVERT
+561 AAVTTNDFLERT
-573 FVSKIMN
+573 YVSKITN
-580 TYNAYFDYVIDIH
+580 TYNAYFDYLFDIQ

-598 AVKVGANAEDLRYD
+598 AIKVGANAEDLRYD
-612 NQSVKVTGVQNPDM
+612 SQSVKVNGVQDVEH

-638 IVNES
+638 IVDES

-667 VNGRY
+667 LNGRY
-672 DGSSSFRAGKQWAF
+672 DGSSSFRTGKQWAF

-693 YRISEEN
+693 YRISEEK
-700 FWQNIKPYVPTLKIR
+700 FWTNIKPYVPTLKVR

-722 NQALSSWY
+722 NQALDSWY

-736 STKDVSWVGTDMNK
+736 ATETVSWVGTDMNQ
-750 VSTTSTPAA
+750 VSTTTTPSAV
-759 INADMTWEKIRTL
+759 NPDMTWEKIRTL
-772 DLGFDAGFFN
+772 DIGFDAGFFN

-787 SFDWYQ
+787 TFDWYQ
-793 RRNIGML
+793 RRNVGML

-805 IIRYAGI
+805 IVRYAGI
-812 ETAPLENGG
+812 AVAPLENGG
-821 NLKTNGW
+821 DMKTSGW

-836 SFNKDLA
+836 AFNKDFA
-843 VYGTF
+843 IYGTF

-860 NNTTGALNGWYKGKQ
+860 NNTTGALNSWYKGKKL
-875 IGEIWGFTTDRYFN
+875 GEIWGFETDRYFN
-889 SSDLDADGNLKSSIP
+889 SSDLNPDGTLKTGTP

-915 FGAGDIKYKDLDDN
+915 FGAGDIKYKDLNKD

-934 GNGTIDNH
+934 GKGTIDDH

-951 LPRYEYSLRLGA
+951 LPRYEYSLRVGA
-963 MFKGIDFEILFQG
+963 MLKGFDVEVLLQG

-981 MWTTSSLFIPHA
+981 MWSTSSLFIPHA

-1009 EDNQNAKFPR
+1009 ESNQNARFPR
-1019 PYVNGTFG
+1019 PYINGAFG
-1027 SLSGLPGNSGI
+1027 SLSGLPGNSGC

-1055 IKNLTVGY
+1055 VKNFTVGY
-1063 TIPQKLT
+1063 TLPQNLT
-1070 RKLYVEKLRFYFSA
+1070 RKIFVEKLRFYFSA

-1102 GGWSSTF
+1102 GGSSKTY
-1109 TNGIDM
+1109 TNGMDM
-1115 TYAGRAMPFNRQWT
+1115 TMAGRAMPFNRQWS

>member
-1 MTTNNNLPMTHK
+1 MIHEK
-13 KVNGNVSLYI
+13 KNGNVKLYI
-23 CLAAMGLF
+23 CLAAALCAYLPTGVSMY
-31 CIPAGQRAHA
+31 AARA
-41 ADAESISASSAYQQQ
+41 EKPSASNVYQQT
-56 RITVHG
+56 RILVSG
-62 KVLDASGQPVPGAS
+62 RILDSSGQPVPGAS
-76 VIEAGTTNG
+76 VIEKGTTNG
-85 VNTGID
+85 VNTDID
-91 GAFSITVRSGASL
+91 GKFTISVKSGSSL
-104 EVSCIGYETVKVSAS
+104 EVSCIGYETVSVAAS
-119 ANMSV
+119 ENMSV
-124 TLREDSEF
+124 TLKEDTQF

-146 VNMTGSVSAV
+146 VNMTGSVAAV

-180 LSISYSTN
+180 LSITYNSN

-197 IRGTGSINGDNS
+197 IRGTGSINGDNT

-227 DNIKSISVLKEAA
+227 DNIKSISVLKDAA
-240 SSSIYGS
+240 SASIYGS

-261 SAVKDRVSITY
+261 SAVKDKVSITY

-293 ILAQLEEGIIA
+293 VLAQLEEGMLA
-304 QKNVDGNRI
+304 QKNVDGSRI
-313 EAFGMFYDTIGAGI
+313 EAFGMYYDTIGKGI
-327 SRWFDN
+327 TTWFDK

-347 DYEFIDGTPYY
+347 DYEFIEGTPYY

-368 FKTSFSQTHNLTIN
+368 FKTSFSQTHNLSVN
-382 GNAGK
+382 GNTGK
-387 TNYNISL
+387 TNYNIGL
-394 GYNKNDG
+394 GYTMNDG

-412 RYNVNISTNTQVKKW
+412 RYNLNLSTNTQVKNW

-432 KVMYVEKEFEY
+432 KVMYVEKEYEY
-443 PYGYEASNGAMGL
+443 PYGYSQSKGATGL
-456 LYYSM
+456 LYYVM

-476 LADGTYANAKAATGE
+476 LADGTYASDSAATGE

-519 NIKINI
+519 NVRINL

-538 RYNYENRTMR
+538 RYNYENRSMR
-548 QPYYVANWSFPSR
+548 QPYYVANWSFPKK
-561 AAVTTQNFVERT
+561 AAVTTNDFLERT
-573 FVSKIMN
+573 YVSKITN
-580 TYNAYFDYVIDIH
+580 TYNAYFDYLFDIQ

-598 AVKVGANAEDLRYD
+598 AIKVGANAEDLRYD
-612 NQSVKVTGVQNPDM
+612 NQSVKVNGVQDVEH

-638 IVNES
+638 IVDES

-667 VNGRY
+667 LNGRY
-672 DGSSSFRAGKQWAF
+672 DGSSSFRTGKQWAF

-693 YRISEEN
+693 YRISEEK
-700 FWQNIKPYVPTLKIR
+700 FWTNIKPYVPTLKVR

-722 NQALSSWY
+722 NQALESWY

-736 STKDVSWVGTDMNK
+736 ATETVSWIGTDMNQ
-750 VSTTSTPAA
+750 VSTTTTPSAV
-759 INADMTWEKIRTL
+759 NPDMTWEKIRTL
-772 DLGFDAGFFN
+772 DIGFDAGFFN

-787 SFDWYQ
+787 TFDWYQ
-793 RRNIGML
+793 RRNVGML

-805 IIRYAGI
+805 IVRYAGI
-812 ETAPLENGG
+812 AVAPLENGG
-821 NLKTNGW
+821 DMKTNGW

-836 SFNKDLA
+836 AFNKDFA
-843 VYGTF
+843 IYGTF

-860 NNTTGALNGWYKGKQ
+860 NNTTGALNSWYKGKKL
-875 IGEIWGFTTDRYFN
+875 GEIWGFETDRYFN
-889 SSDLDADGNLKSSIP
+889 SSDVNQDGTLKTGTP

-915 FGAGDIKYKDLDDN
+915 FGAGDIKYKDLNKD

-934 GNGTIDNH
+934 GKGTIDDH

-951 LPRYEYSLRLGA
+951 LPRYEYSLRVGA
-963 MFKGIDFEILFQG
+963 MLKGFDVEVLLQG

-981 MWTTSSLFIPHA
+981 MWSTSSLFIPHA

-1009 EDNQNAKFPR
+1009 ESNQNARFPR
-1019 PYVNGTFG
+1019 PYINGAFG
-1027 SLSGLPGNSGI
+1027 SLSGLPGNSGC

-1055 IKNLTVGY
+1055 IKNFTVGY
-1063 TIPQKLT
+1063 TLPQNLT
-1070 RKLYVEKLRFYFSA
+1070 RKIFVEKLRFYFSA

-1102 GGWSSTF
+1102 GGSSKSY
-1109 TNGIDM
+1109 TNGMDM
-1115 TYAGRAMPFNRQWT
+1115 TMAGRAMPFNRQWS

>member
-1 MTTNNNLPMTHK
+1 MIHEK
-13 KVNGNVSLYI
+13 KNGNVKLYI
-23 CLAAMGLF
+23 CLAAALCAYLPTGVNMY
-31 CIPAGQRAHA
+31 AARA
-41 ADAESISASSAYQQQ
+41 ERPSASNVYQQT
-56 RITVHG
+56 RILVSG
-62 KVLDASGQPVPGAS
+62 RILDSSGQPVPGAS
-76 VIEAGTTNG
+76 VIEKGTTNG
-85 VNTGID
+85 VNTDID
-91 GAFSITVRSGASL
+91 GKFTISVKSGSSL
-104 EVSCIGYETVKVSAS
+104 EVSCIGYETVSVAAS
-119 ANMSV
+119 ENLSV
-124 TLREDSEF
+124 TLREDTQF

-146 VNMTGSVSAV
+146 VNMTGSVAAV

-180 LSISYSTN
+180 LSITYNSN

-197 IRGTGSINGDNS
+197 IRGTGSINGDNT

-227 DNIKSISVLKEAA
+227 DNIKSISVLKDAA
-240 SSSIYGS
+240 SASIYGS

-261 SAVKDRVSITY
+261 SAVKDKVSITY

-293 ILAQLEEGIIA
+293 VLAQLEEGMLA
-304 QKNVDGNRI
+304 QKNVDGSRI
-313 EAFGMFYDTIGAGI
+313 EAFGMYYDTIGKGI
-327 SRWFDN
+327 TTWFDK

-347 DYEFIDGTPYY
+347 DYEFIEGTPYY

-368 FKTSFSQTHNLTIN
+368 FKTSFSQTHNLSVT
-382 GNAGK
+382 GNTGK
-387 TNYNISL
+387 TNYNIGL
-394 GYNKNDG
+394 GYTMNDG

-412 RYNVNISTNTQVKKW
+412 RYNLNLSTNTQVKNW

-432 KVMYVEKEFEY
+432 KVMYVEKEYEY
-443 PYGYEASNGAMGL
+443 PYGYSQSKGATGL
-456 LYYSM
+456 LYYVM

-476 LADGTYANAKAATGE
+476 LADGTYASDSAATGE

-519 NIKINI
+519 NVRINL

-538 RYNYENRTMR
+538 RYNYENRSMR
-548 QPYYVANWSFPSR
+548 QPYYVANWSFPKK
-561 AAVTTQNFVERT
+561 AAVTTNDFLERSY
-573 FVSKIMN
+573 VSKITN
-580 TYNAYFDYVIDIH
+580 TYNAYFDYLFDIQ

-598 AVKVGANAEDLRYD
+598 AIKVGANAEDLRYD
-612 NQSVKVTGVQNPDM
+612 NQSVKVNGVQDVEH

-638 IVNES
+638 IVDES

-667 VNGRY
+667 LNGRY
-672 DGSSSFRAGKQWAF
+672 DGSSSFRTGKQWAF

-693 YRISEEN
+693 YRISEEK
-700 FWQNIKPYVPTLKIR
+700 FWTNIKPYVPTLKVR

-722 NQALSSWY
+722 NQALDSWY

-736 STKDVSWVGTDMNK
+736 ATETVSWIGTDMNQ
-750 VSTTSTPAA
+750 VSTTTTPSAV
-759 INADMTWEKIRTL
+759 NPDMTWEKIRTL
-772 DLGFDAGFFN
+772 DIGFDAGFFN

-787 SFDWYQ
+787 TFDWYQ
-793 RRNIGML
+793 RRNVGML

-805 IIRYAGI
+805 IVRYAGI
-812 ETAPLENGG
+812 AVAPLENGG
-821 NLKTNGW
+821 DMKTNGW

-836 SFNKDLA
+836 AFNKDFA
-843 VYGTF
+843 IYGTF

-860 NNTTGALNGWYKGKQ
+860 NNTTGALNSWYKGKKL
-875 IGEIWGFTTDRYFN
+875 GEIWGFETDRYFN
-889 SSDLDADGNLKSSIP
+889 SSDVNPDGTLKTGTP

-915 FGAGDIKYKDLDDN
+915 FGAGDIKYKDLNKD

-934 GNGTIDNH
+934 GKGTIDDH

-951 LPRYEYSLRLGA
+951 LPRYEYSLRVGA
-963 MFKGIDFEILFQG
+963 MLKGFDVEVLLQG

-981 MWTTSSLFIPHA
+981 MWSTSSLFIPHA

-1009 EDNQNAKFPR
+1009 ESNQNARFPR
-1019 PYVNGTFG
+1019 PYINGAFG
-1027 SLSGLPGNSGI
+1027 SLSGLPGNSGC

-1055 IKNLTVGY
+1055 VKNFTVGY
-1063 TIPQKLT
+1063 TLPQNLT
-1070 RKLYVEKLRFYFSA
+1070 RKIFVEKLRFYFSA

-1102 GGWSSTF
+1102 GGSSKSY
-1109 TNGIDM
+1109 TNGMDM
-1115 TYAGRAMPFNRQWT
+1115 TMAGRAMPFNRQWS

>member
-1 MTTNNNLPMTHK
+1 MIHEK
-13 KVNGNVSLYI
+13 KNGNVKLYI
-23 CLAAMGLF
+23 CLAAALCAYLPTGVNMY
-31 CIPAGQRAHA
+31 AARA
-41 ADAESISASSAYQQQ
+41 EKPSASNVYQQT
-56 RITVHG
+56 RILVSG
-62 KVLDASGQPVPGAS
+62 RILDSSGQPVPGAS
-76 VIEAGTTNG
+76 VIEKGTTNG

-91 GAFSITVRSGASL
+91 GKFTISVKSGSSL
-104 EVSCIGYETVKVSAS
+104 EVSCIGYETVSVAAS
-119 ANMSV
+119 ENLSV
-124 TLREDSEF
+124 TLREDTQF

-146 VNMTGSVSAV
+146 VNMTGSVAAV

-180 LSISYSTN
+180 LSITYNSN

-197 IRGTGSINGDNS
+197 IRGTGSINGDNT

-227 DNIKSISVLKEAA
+227 DNIKSISVLKDAA
-240 SSSIYGS
+240 SASIYGS

-261 SAVKDRVSITY
+261 SAVKDKVSITY

-293 ILAQLEEGIIA
+293 VLAQLEEGMLA
-304 QKNVDGNRI
+304 QKNVDGSRI
-313 EAFGMFYDTIGAGI
+313 EAFGMYYDTIGKGI
-327 SRWFDN
+327 TTWFDK

-347 DYEFIDGTPYY
+347 DYEFVGGTPYY

-368 FKTSFSQTHNLTIN
+368 FKTSFSQTHNLSVT
-382 GNAGK
+382 GNTSK
-387 TNYNISL
+387 TNYNIGL
-394 GYNKNDG
+394 GYTMNDG

-412 RYNVNISTNTQVKKW
+412 RYNLNLSTNTQVKNW

-432 KVMYVEKEFEY
+432 KVMYVEKEYEY
-443 PYGYEASNGAMGL
+443 PYGYSQSKGATGL
-456 LYYSM
+456 LYYVM
-461 RFPTFFPFGISDGSK
+461 RFPAFFPFGISDGSK
-476 LADGTYANAKAATGE
+476 LADGTYASESAATGE

-519 NIKINI
+519 NVRINL

-538 RYNYENRTMR
+538 RYNYENRSMR
-548 QPYYVANWSFPSR
+548 QPYYVANWSFPKK
-561 AAVTTQNFVERT
+561 AAVTTNDFLERT
-573 FVSKIMN
+573 YVSKITN
-580 TYNAYFDYVIDIH
+580 TYNAYFDYLFDIQ

-598 AVKVGANAEDLRYD
+598 AIKVGANAEDLRYD
-612 NQSVKVTGVQNPDM
+612 NQSVKVNGVQDVEH

-638 IVNES
+638 IVDES

-667 VNGRY
+667 LNGRY
-672 DGSSSFRAGKQWAF
+672 DGSSSFRTGKQWAF

-693 YRISEEN
+693 YRISEEK
-700 FWQNIKPYVPTLKIR
+700 FWTNIKPYVPTLKVR

-722 NQALSSWY
+722 NQALESWY

-736 STKDVSWVGTDMNK
+736 ATETVSWIGTDMNQ
-750 VSTTSTPAA
+750 VSTTTTPSAV
-759 INADMTWEKIRTL
+759 NPDMTWEKIRTL
-772 DLGFDAGFFN
+772 DIGFDAGFFN

-787 SFDWYQ
+787 TFDWYQ
-793 RRNIGML
+793 RRNVGML

-805 IIRYAGI
+805 IVRYAGI
-812 ETAPLENGG
+812 AVAPLENGG
-821 NLKTNGW
+821 DMKTNGW

-836 SFNKDLA
+836 AFNKDFA
-843 VYGTF
+843 IYGTF

-860 NNTTGALNGWYKGKQ
+860 NNTTGALNSWYKGKKL
-875 IGEIWGFTTDRYFN
+875 GEIWGFETDRYFN
-889 SSDLDADGNLKSSIP
+889 SSDVNPDGTLKTGTP

-915 FGAGDIKYKDLDDN
+915 FGAGDIKYKDLNKD

-934 GNGTIDNH
+934 GKGTIDDH

-951 LPRYEYSLRLGA
+951 LPRYEYSLRVGA
-963 MFKGIDFEILFQG
+963 MLKGFDVEVLLQG

-981 MWTTSSLFIPHA
+981 MWSTSSLFIPHA

-1009 EDNQNAKFPR
+1009 ESNQNARFPR
-1019 PYVNGTFG
+1019 PYINGAFG
-1027 SLSGLPGNSGI
+1027 SLSGLPGNSGC

-1055 IKNLTVGY
+1055 VKNFTVGY
-1063 TIPQKLT
+1063 TLPQNLT
-1070 RKLYVEKLRFYFSA
+1070 RKIFVEKLRFYFSA

-1102 GGWSSTF
+1102 GGSSKSY
-1109 TNGIDM
+1109 TNGMDM
-1115 TYAGRAMPFNRQWT
+1115 TMAGRAMPFNRQWS

>member
-1 MTTNNNLPMTHK
+1 MIHEK
-13 KVNGNVSLYI
+13 KNGNVKLYI
-23 CLAAMGLF
+23 CLAAALCAYLPTGVSMY
-31 CIPAGQRAHA
+31 AARA
-41 ADAESISASSAYQQQ
+41 EKPSASNVYQQT
-56 RITVHG
+56 RILVSG
-62 KVLDASGQPVPGAS
+62 RILDSSGQPVPGAS
-76 VIEAGTTNG
+76 IIEKGTTNG
-85 VNTGID
+85 VNTDID
-91 GAFSITVRSGASL
+91 GKFTISVKSGSSL
-104 EVSCIGYETVKVSAS
+104 EVSCIGYETVSVAAS
-119 ANMSV
+119 ENMSV
-124 TLREDSEF
+124 TLKEDTQF

-146 VNMTGSVSAV
+146 VNMTGSVAAV

-180 LSISYSTN
+180 LSITYNSN

-197 IRGTGSINGDNS
+197 IRGTGSINGDNT

-227 DNIKSISVLKEAA
+227 DNIKSISVLKDAA
-240 SSSIYGS
+240 SASIYGS

-261 SAVKDRVSITY
+261 SAVKDKVSITY

-293 ILAQLEEGIIA
+293 VLAQLEEGMLA
-304 QKNVDGNRI
+304 QKNVDGSRI
-313 EAFGMFYDTIGAGI
+313 EAFGMYYDTIGKGI
-327 SRWFDN
+327 TTWFDK

-347 DYEFIDGTPYY
+347 DYEFIEGTPYY

-368 FKTSFSQTHNLTIN
+368 FKTSFSQTHNLSVN
-382 GNAGK
+382 GNTGK
-387 TNYNISL
+387 TNYNIGL
-394 GYNKNDG
+394 GYTMNDG

-412 RYNVNISTNTQVKKW
+412 RYNLNLSTNTQVKNW

-432 KVMYVEKEFEY
+432 KVMYVEKEYEY
-443 PYGYEASNGAMGL
+443 PYGYSQSKGATGL
-456 LYYSM
+456 LYYVM

-476 LADGTYANAKAATGE
+476 LADGTYASDSAATGE

-519 NIKINI
+519 NVRINL

-538 RYNYENRTMR
+538 RYNYENRSMR
-548 QPYYVANWSFPSR
+548 QPYYVANWSFPKK
-561 AAVTTQNFVERT
+561 AAVTTNDFLERT
-573 FVSKIMN
+573 YVSKITN
-580 TYNAYFDYVIDIH
+580 TYNAYFDYLFDIQ

-598 AVKVGANAEDLRYD
+598 AIKVGANAEDLRYD
-612 NQSVKVTGVQNPDM
+612 NQSVKVNGVQDVEH

-638 IVNES
+638 IVDES

-667 VNGRY
+667 LNGRY
-672 DGSSSFRAGKQWAF
+672 DGSSSFRTGKQWAF

-693 YRISEEN
+693 YRISEEK
-700 FWQNIKPYVPTLKIR
+700 FWTNIKPYVPTLKVR

-722 NQALSSWY
+722 NQALESWY

-736 STKDVSWVGTDMNK
+736 ATETVSWIGTDMNQ
-750 VSTTSTPAA
+750 VSTTTTPSAV
-759 INADMTWEKIRTL
+759 NPDMTWEKIRTL
-772 DLGFDAGFFN
+772 DIGFDAGFFN

-787 SFDWYQ
+787 TFDWYQ
-793 RRNIGML
+793 RRNVGML

-805 IIRYAGI
+805 IVRYAGI
-812 ETAPLENGG
+812 AVAPLENGG
-821 NLKTNGW
+821 DMKTNGW

-836 SFNKDLA
+836 AFNKDFA
-843 VYGTF
+843 IYGTF

-860 NNTTGALNGWYKGKQ
+860 NNTTGALNSWYKGKKL
-875 IGEIWGFTTDRYFN
+875 GEIWGFETDRYFN
-889 SSDLDADGNLKSSIP
+889 SSDVNPDGTLKTGTP

-915 FGAGDIKYKDLDDN
+915 FGAGDIKYKDLNKD

-934 GNGTIDNH
+934 GKGTIDDH

-951 LPRYEYSLRLGA
+951 LPRYEYSLRVGA
-963 MFKGIDFEILFQG
+963 MLKGFDVEVLLQG

-981 MWTTSSLFIPHA
+981 MWSTSSLFIPHA

-1009 EDNQNAKFPR
+1009 ESNQNARFPR
-1019 PYVNGTFG
+1019 PYINGAFG
-1027 SLSGLPGNSGI
+1027 SLSGLPGNSGC

-1055 IKNLTVGY
+1055 VKNFTVGY
-1063 TIPQKLT
+1063 TLPQNLT
-1070 RKLYVEKLRFYFSA
+1070 RKIFVEKLRFYFSA

-1102 GGWSSTF
+1102 GGSSKSY
-1109 TNGIDM
+1109 TNGMDM
-1115 TYAGRAMPFNRQWT
+1115 TMAGRAMPFNRQWS

>member
-1 MTTNNNLPMTHK
+1 MIHEK
-13 KVNGNVSLYI
+13 KNGNVKLYI
-23 CLAAMGLF
+23 CLAAALCAYLPTGVNMY
-31 CIPAGQRAHA
+31 AARA
-41 ADAESISASSAYQQQ
+41 EKPSASNVYQQT
-56 RITVHG
+56 RILVSG
-62 KVLDASGQPVPGAS
+62 RILDSSGQPVPGAS
-76 VIEAGTTNG
+76 VIEKGTTNG
-85 VNTGID
+85 VNTDID
-91 GAFSITVRSGASL
+91 GKFTISVKSGSSL
-104 EVSCIGYETVKVSAS
+104 EVSCIGYETVSVAAS
-119 ANMSV
+119 ENLSV
-124 TLREDSEF
+124 TLREDTQF

-146 VNMTGSVSAV
+146 VNMTGSVAAV

-180 LSISYSTN
+180 LSITYNSN

-197 IRGTGSINGDNS
+197 IRGTGSINGDNT

-227 DNIKSISVLKEAA
+227 DNIKSISVLKDAA
-240 SSSIYGS
+240 SASIYGS

-261 SAVKDRVSITY
+261 SAVKDKVSITY

-285 KYITDKEG
+285 KYITDKAG
-293 ILAQLEEGIIA
+293 VLAQLEEGMLA
-304 QKNVDGNRI
+304 QKNVDGSRI
-313 EAFGMFYDTIGAGI
+313 EAFGMYYDTIGKGI
-327 SRWFDN
+327 TTWFDK

-347 DYEFIDGTPYY
+347 DYEFIEGTPYY

-368 FKTSFSQTHNLTIN
+368 FKTSFSQTHNLSVN
-382 GNAGK
+382 GNTGK
-387 TNYNISL
+387 TNYNIGL
-394 GYNKNDG
+394 GYTMNDG

-412 RYNVNISTNTQVKKW
+412 RYNLNLSTNTQVKNW

-432 KVMYVEKEFEY
+432 KVMYVEKEYEY
-443 PYGYEASNGAMGL
+443 PYGYSQSKGATGL
-456 LYYSM
+456 LYYVM

-476 LADGTYANAKAATGE
+476 LADGTYASDSAATGE

-519 NIKINI
+519 NVRINL

-538 RYNYENRTMR
+538 RYNYENRSMR
-548 QPYYVANWSFPSR
+548 QPYYVANWSFPKK
-561 AAVTTQNFVERT
+561 AAVTTNDFLERT
-573 FVSKIMN
+573 YVSKITN
-580 TYNAYFDYVIDIH
+580 TYNAYFDYLFDIQ

-598 AVKVGANAEDLRYD
+598 AIKVGANAEDLRYD
-612 NQSVKVTGVQNPDM
+612 NQSVKVNGVQDVEH

-638 IVNES
+638 IVDES

-667 VNGRY
+667 LNGRY
-672 DGSSSFRAGKQWAF
+672 DGSSSFRTGKQWAF

-693 YRISEEN
+693 YRISEEK
-700 FWQNIKPYVPTLKIR
+700 FWTNIKPYVPTLKVR

-722 NQALSSWY
+722 NQALESWY

-736 STKDVSWVGTDMNK
+736 ATETVSWIGTDMNQ
-750 VSTTSTPAA
+750 VSTTTTPSAV
-759 INADMTWEKIRTL
+759 NPDMTWEKIRTL
-772 DLGFDAGFFN
+772 DIGFDAGFFN

-787 SFDWYQ
+787 TFDWYQ
-793 RRNIGML
+793 RRNVGML

-805 IIRYAGI
+805 IVRYAGI
-812 ETAPLENGG
+812 AVAPLENGG
-821 NLKTNGW
+821 DMKTNGW

-836 SFNKDLA
+836 AFNKDFA
-843 VYGTF
+843 IYGTF

-860 NNTTGALNGWYKGKQ
+860 NNTTGALNSWYKGKKL
-875 IGEIWGFTTDRYFN
+875 GEIWGFETDRYFN
-889 SSDLDADGNLKSSIP
+889 SSDVNQDGTLKTGTP

-915 FGAGDIKYKDLDDN
+915 FGAGDIKYKDLNKD

-934 GNGTIDNH
+934 GKGTIDDH

-951 LPRYEYSLRLGA
+951 LPRYEYSLRVGA
-963 MFKGIDFEILFQG
+963 MLKGFDVEVLLQG

-981 MWTTSSLFIPHA
+981 MWSTSSLFIPHA

-1009 EDNQNAKFPR
+1009 ESNQNARFPR
-1019 PYVNGTFG
+1019 PYINGAFG
-1027 SLSGLPGNSGI
+1027 SLSGLPGNSGC

-1055 IKNLTVGY
+1055 VKNFTVGY
-1063 TIPQKLT
+1063 TLPQNLT
-1070 RKLYVEKLRFYFSA
+1070 RKIFVEKLRFYFSA

-1102 GGWSSTF
+1102 GGSSKSY
-1109 TNGIDM
+1109 TNGMDM
-1115 TYAGRAMPFNRQWT
+1115 TMAGRAMPFNRQWS

>member
-1 MTTNNNLPMTHK
+1 MIHEK
-13 KVNGNVSLYI
+13 KNGNVKLYI
-23 CLAAMGLF
+23 CLAAALCAYLPTGVNMY
-31 CIPAGQRAHA
+31 AARA
-41 ADAESISASSAYQQQ
+41 EKPSASNVYQQT
-56 RITVHG
+56 RILVSG
-62 KVLDASGQPVPGAS
+62 RILDSSGQPVPGAS
-76 VIEAGTTNG
+76 VIEKGTTNG
-85 VNTGID
+85 VNTDID
-91 GAFSITVRSGASL
+91 GKFTISVKSGSSL
-104 EVSCIGYETVKVSAS
+104 EVSCIGYETVSVAAS
-119 ANMSV
+119 ENLSV
-124 TLREDSEF
+124 TLREDTQF

-146 VNMTGSVSAV
+146 VNMTGSVAAV

-180 LSISYSTN
+180 LSITYNSN

-197 IRGTGSINGDNS
+197 IRGTGSINGDNT

-227 DNIKSISVLKEAA
+227 DNIKSISVLKDAA
-240 SSSIYGS
+240 SASIYGS

-261 SAVKDRVSITY
+261 SAVKDKVSITY

-293 ILAQLEEGIIA
+293 VLAQLEEGMLA
-304 QKNVDGNRI
+304 QKNVDGSRI
-313 EAFGMFYDTIGAGI
+313 EAFGMYYDTIGKGI
-327 SRWFDN
+327 STWFDK

-347 DYEFIDGTPYY
+347 DYEFIEGTPYY

-368 FKTSFSQTHNLTIN
+368 FKTSFSQTHNLSVT
-382 GNAGK
+382 GNTGK
-387 TNYNISL
+387 TNYNIGL
-394 GYNKNDG
+394 GYTMNDG

-412 RYNVNISTNTQVKKW
+412 RYNLNLSTNTQVKNW

-432 KVMYVEKEFEY
+432 KVMYVEKEYEY
-443 PYGYEASNGAMGL
+443 PYGYSQSKGATGL
-456 LYYSM
+456 LYYVM

-476 LADGTYANAKAATGE
+476 LADGTYASESAATGE

-519 NIKINI
+519 NVRINL

-538 RYNYENRTMR
+538 RYNYENRSMR
-548 QPYYVANWSFPSR
+548 QPYYVANWSFPKK
-561 AAVTTQNFVERT
+561 AAVTTNDFLERSY
-573 FVSKIMN
+573 VSKITN
-580 TYNAYFDYVIDIH
+580 TYNAYFDYLFDIQ

-598 AVKVGANAEDLRYD
+598 AIKVGANAEDLRYD
-612 NQSVKVTGVQNPDM
+612 NQSVKVNGVQDVEH

-638 IVNES
+638 IVDES

-667 VNGRY
+667 LNGRY
-672 DGSSSFRAGKQWAF
+672 DGSSSFRTGKQWAF

-693 YRISEEN
+693 YRISEEK
-700 FWQNIKPYVPTLKIR
+700 FWTNIKPYVPTLKVR

-722 NQALSSWY
+722 NQALESWY

-736 STKDVSWVGTDMNK
+736 ATETVSWIGTDMNQ
-750 VSTTSTPAA
+750 VSTTTTPSAV
-759 INADMTWEKIRTL
+759 NPDMTWEKIRTL
-772 DLGFDAGFFN
+772 DIGFDAGFFN

-787 SFDWYQ
+787 TFDWYQ
-793 RRNIGML
+793 RRNVGML

-805 IIRYAGI
+805 IVRYAGI
-812 ETAPLENGG
+812 AVAPLENGG
-821 NLKTNGW
+821 DMKTNGW

-836 SFNKDLA
+836 AFNKDFA
-843 VYGTF
+843 IYGTF

-860 NNTTGALNGWYKGKQ
+860 NNTTGALNSWYKGKKL
-875 IGEIWGFTTDRYFN
+875 GEIWGFETDRYFN
-889 SSDLDADGNLKSSIP
+889 SSDVNQDGTLKTGTP

-915 FGAGDIKYKDLDDN
+915 FGAGDIKYKDLNKD

-934 GNGTIDNH
+934 GKGTIDDH

-951 LPRYEYSLRLGA
+951 LPRYEYSLRVGA
-963 MFKGIDFEILFQG
+963 MLKGFDVEVLLQG

-981 MWTTSSLFIPHA
+981 MWSTSSLFIPHA

-1009 EDNQNAKFPR
+1009 ESNQNARFPR
-1019 PYVNGTFG
+1019 PYINGAFG
-1027 SLSGLPGNSGI
+1027 SLSGLPGNSGC

-1055 IKNLTVGY
+1055 VKNFTVGY
-1063 TIPQKLT
+1063 TLPQNLT
-1070 RKLYVEKLRFYFSA
+1070 RKIFVEKLRFYFSA

-1102 GGWSSTF
+1102 GGSSKSY
-1109 TNGIDM
+1109 TNGMDM
-1115 TYAGRAMPFNRQWT
+1115 TMAGRAMPFNRQWS

>member
-1 MTTNNNLPMTHK
+1 MIHEK
-13 KVNGNVSLYI
+13 KNGNVKLYI
-23 CLAAMGLF
+23 CLAAALCAYLPTGVNMY
-31 CIPAGQRAHA
+31 AARA
-41 ADAESISASSAYQQQ
+41 EKPSASNVYQQT
-56 RITVHG
+56 RILVSG
-62 KVLDASGQPVPGAS
+62 RILDSSGQPVPGAS
-76 VIEAGTTNG
+76 IIEKGTTNG
-85 VNTGID
+85 VNTDID
-91 GAFSITVRSGASL
+91 GEFTISVKSGSSL
-104 EVSCIGYETVKVSAS
+104 EVSCIGYETVSVAAS
-119 ANMSV
+119 ENLSV
-124 TLREDSEF
+124 TLKEDTQF

-146 VNMTGSVSAV
+146 VNMTGSVAAV

-180 LSISYSTN
+180 LSITYNSN

-197 IRGTGSINGDNS
+197 IRGTGSINGDNT

-227 DNIKSISVLKEAA
+227 DNIKSISVLKDAA
-240 SSSIYGS
+240 SASIYGS

-261 SAVKDRVSITY
+261 SAVKDKVSITY

-293 ILAQLEEGIIA
+293 VLAQLEEGMLA
-304 QKNVDGNRI
+304 QKNVDGSRI
-313 EAFGMFYDTIGAGI
+313 EAFGMYYDTIGKGI
-327 SRWFDN
+327 TTWFDK

-347 DYEFIDGTPYY
+347 DYEFIEGTPYY

-368 FKTSFSQTHNLTIN
+368 FKTSFSQTHNLSVT
-382 GNAGK
+382 GNTGK
-387 TNYNISL
+387 TNYNIGL
-394 GYNKNDG
+394 GYTMNDG

-412 RYNVNISTNTQVKKW
+412 RYNLNLSTNTQVKNW

-432 KVMYVEKEFEY
+432 KVMYVEKEYEY
-443 PYGYEASNGAMGL
+443 PYGYSQSKGATGL
-456 LYYSM
+456 LYYVM
-461 RFPTFFPFGISDGSK
+461 RFPAFFPFGISDGSK
-476 LADGTYANAKAATGE
+476 LADGTYASESAATGE

-519 NIKINI
+519 NVRINL

-538 RYNYENRTMR
+538 RYNYENRSMR
-548 QPYYVANWSFPSR
+548 QPYYVANWSFPKK
-561 AAVTTQNFVERT
+561 AAFTTKDFLERT
-573 FVSKIMN
+573 YVSKITN
-580 TYNAYFDYVIDIH
+580 TYNAYFDYLFDIQ

-598 AVKVGANAEDLRYD
+598 AIKVGANAEDLRYD
-612 NQSVKVTGVQNPDM
+612 SQSVEVNGVQDLEH

-638 IVNES
+638 IVDES

-667 VNGRY
+667 LNGRY
-672 DGSSSFRAGKQWAF
+672 DGSSSFRTGKQWAF

-693 YRISEEN
+693 YRISEEK
-700 FWQNIKPYVPTLKIR
+700 FWTNIKPYVPTLKVR

-722 NQALSSWY
+722 NQALASWY

-736 STKDVSWVGTDMNK
+736 ATETVGWVGTDMNN
-750 VSTTSTPAA
+750 VSTTTTPSAV
-759 INADMTWEKIRTL
+759 NPDMTWEKIRTL
-772 DLGFDAGFFN
+772 DIGFDAGFFN
-782 NELNV
+782 DELNV
-787 SFDWYQ
+787 TFDWYQ
-793 RRNIGML
+793 RRNVGML

-805 IIRYAGI
+805 IVRYAGI
-812 ETAPLENGG
+812 AVAPLENGG
-821 NLKTNGW
+821 DMKTNGW

-836 SFNKDLA
+836 AFNKDFA
-843 VYGTF
+843 IYGTF

-860 NNTTGALNGWYKGKQ
+860 NNTTGALNSWYKGKKL
-875 IGEIWGFTTDRYFN
+875 GEIWGFETDRYFN
-889 SSDLDADGNLKSSIP
+889 SSDVNPDGTLKTGTP

-915 FGAGDIKYKDLDDN
+915 FGAGDIKYKDLNKD

-934 GNGTIDNH
+934 GKGTIDDH

-951 LPRYEYSLRLGA
+951 LPRYEYSLRVGA
-963 MFKGIDFEILFQG
+963 MLKGFDVEVLLQG

-981 MWTTSSLFIPHA
+981 MWSTSSLFIPHA

-1009 EDNQNAKFPR
+1009 ESNQNARFPR
-1019 PYVNGTFG
+1019 PYINGAFG
-1027 SLSGLPGNSGI
+1027 SLSGLPGNSGC

-1055 IKNLTVGY
+1055 VKNFTVGY
-1063 TIPQKLT
+1063 TLPQNLT
-1070 RKLYVEKLRFYFSA
+1070 RKIFVEKLRFYFSA

-1102 GGWSSTF
+1102 GGSSKSY
-1109 TNGIDM
+1109 TNGMDM
-1115 TYAGRAMPFNRQWT
+1115 TMAGRAMPFNRQWS

>member
-1 MTTNNNLPMTHK
+1 MIHEK
-13 KVNGNVSLYI
+13 KNGNVKLYI
-23 CLAAMGLF
+23 CLAAALCAYLPTGVNMY
-31 CIPAGQRAHA
+31 AARA
-41 ADAESISASSAYQQQ
+41 EKPSASNVYQQT
-56 RITVHG
+56 RILVSG
-62 KVLDASGQPVPGAS
+62 RILDSSGQPVPGAS
-76 VIEAGTTNG
+76 IIEKGTTNG
-85 VNTGID
+85 VNTDID
-91 GAFSITVRSGASL
+91 GKFTISVKSGSSL
-104 EVSCIGYETVKVSAS
+104 EVSCIGYETVSVAAS
-119 ANMSV
+119 ENLSV
-124 TLREDSEF
+124 TLREDTQF

-146 VNMTGSVSAV
+146 VNMTGSVTAV

-180 LSISYSTN
+180 LSITYNSN

-197 IRGTGSINGDNS
+197 IRGTGSINGDNT

-227 DNIKSISVLKEAA
+227 DNIKSISVLKDAA
-240 SSSIYGS
+240 SASIYGS

-261 SAVKDRVSITY
+261 SAVKDKVSITY

-285 KYITDKEG
+285 KYITDKAG
-293 ILAQLEEGIIA
+293 VLAQLEEGMLA
-304 QKNVDGNRI
+304 QKNVDGSRI
-313 EAFGMFYDTIGAGI
+313 EAFGMYYDTIGKGI
-327 SRWFDN
+327 TTWFDK

-347 DYEFIDGTPYY
+347 DYEFIEGTPYY

-368 FKTSFSQTHNLTIN
+368 FKTSFSQTHNLSVN
-382 GNAGK
+382 GNTGK
-387 TNYNISL
+387 TNYNIGL
-394 GYNKNDG
+394 GYTMNDG

-412 RYNVNISTNTQVKKW
+412 RYNLNLSTNTQVKNW

-432 KVMYVEKEFEY
+432 KVMYVEKEYEY
-443 PYGYEASNGAMGL
+443 PYGYSQSKGATGL
-456 LYYSM
+456 LYYVM
-461 RFPTFFPFGISDGSK
+461 RFPAFFPFGISDGSK
-476 LADGTYANAKAATGE
+476 LADGTYASESAATGE

-519 NIKINI
+519 NVRINL

-538 RYNYENRTMR
+538 RYNYENRSMR
-548 QPYYVANWSFPSR
+548 QPYYVANWSFPKK
-561 AAVTTQNFVERT
+561 AAVTTNDFLERT
-573 FVSKIMN
+573 YVSKITN
-580 TYNAYFDYVIDIH
+580 TYNAYFDYLFDIQ

-598 AVKVGANAEDLRYD
+598 AIKVGANAEDLRYD
-612 NQSVKVTGVQNPDM
+612 NQSVKVNGVQDVEH

-638 IVNES
+638 IVDES

-667 VNGRY
+667 LNGRY
-672 DGSSSFRAGKQWAF
+672 DGSSSFRTGKQWAF

-693 YRISEEN
+693 YRISEEK
-700 FWQNIKPYVPTLKIR
+700 FWTNIKPYVPTLKVR

-722 NQALSSWY
+722 NQALESWY

-736 STKDVSWVGTDMNK
+736 ATETVSWIGTDMNQ
-750 VSTTSTPAA
+750 VSTTTTPSAV
-759 INADMTWEKIRTL
+759 NPDMTWEKIRTL
-772 DLGFDAGFFN
+772 DIGFDAGFFN

-787 SFDWYQ
+787 TFDWYQ
-793 RRNIGML
+793 RRNVGML

-805 IIRYAGI
+805 IVRYAGI
-812 ETAPLENGG
+812 AVAPLENGG
-821 NLKTNGW
+821 DMKTNGW

-836 SFNKDLA
+836 AFNKDFA
-843 VYGTF
+843 IYGTF

-860 NNTTGALNGWYKGKQ
+860 NNTTGALNSWYKGKKL
-875 IGEIWGFTTDRYFN
+875 GEIWGFETDRYFN
-889 SSDLDADGNLKSSIP
+889 SSDVNPDGTLKTGTP

-915 FGAGDIKYKDLDDN
+915 FGAGDIKYKDLNKD

-934 GNGTIDNH
+934 GKGTIDDH

-951 LPRYEYSLRLGA
+951 LPRYEYSLRVGA
-963 MFKGIDFEILFQG
+963 MLKGFDVEILFQG

-981 MWTTSSLFIPHA
+981 MWSTSSLFIPHA

-1009 EDNQNAKFPR
+1009 ESNQNARFPR
-1019 PYVNGTFG
+1019 PYINGAFG
-1027 SLSGLPGNSGI
+1027 SLSGLPGNSGC

-1055 IKNLTVGY
+1055 VKNFTVGY
-1063 TIPQKLT
+1063 TLPQNLT
-1070 RKLYVEKLRFYFSA
+1070 RKIFVEKLRFYFSA

-1102 GGWSSTF
+1102 GGSSKSY
-1109 TNGIDM
+1109 TNGMDM
-1115 TYAGRAMPFNRQWT
+1115 TMAGRAMPFNRQWS